1 MAVASLDWRGC
12 IQKLNI
18 YKGLSMHQGWL
29 LIGLSLT
36 YLGLLFLIAFVAD
49 KHKRR
54 RLKGQPLLYSLS
66 LAVYCTSW
74 TFFGTVG
81 QASESPWSPVP
92 IYLGPMLVFLFGW
105 RLLARLIL
113 VAKREHITS
122 IADFIAARY
131 GKSQRLAMV
140 IALIAIMGILPYLV
154 LQLKAIVTGLDLLM
168 VNSGGISPTSN
179 TSELALGVTL
189 LLALFSILFGTRHL
203 DATEHHRGMV
213 VAIAFESVVKLLAFI
228 AVGGF
233 ALWLILSKPGE
244 AHEQVTRDFF
254 AQVVAV
260 SPGNLLELA
269 IYTVLAM
276 CAVIC
281 LPRQFHVTVVEN
293 NQGQDLHWARW
304 IFPLYLF
311 VMGLFIW
318 PLALAGK
325 QWVGAD
331 MASDTYVISLPMALG
346 FDGMAMLAF
355 LGGTS
360 AATGMVIVCTIA
372 LAIMVSND
380 LVLPVLLRRFW
391 RQGRDER
398 LVRLL
403 LQVRRGAI
411 LLILLAAWGLYLWLG
426 DLTSLS
432 RIGYLSFGAVAQ
444 FAPALLL
451 GLYWRHGNRKGVY
464 LGLFLGVSLWFV
476 TLLVESGL
484 LAGSPLAELL
494 APPDWPAFRELS
506 LGAWCI
512 FLSLL
517 FNLLGYVAGSL
528 LSRPAVSERLQAAN
542 FVGKPSRDTA
552 ALYQARVSVKEL
564 EMLAARFVGSSR
576 VKRAFGRFAG
586 ERGGTLA
593 PQMQASAEL
602 IAHTERL
609 LAGVFGTSSARLV
622 LASALQGRNMQ
633 LEEIATI
640 VDEASDVFRF
650 NRGLLQ
656 GAIEHIGQGI
666 SVVDRELRLVA
677 WNRRYIEL
685 FHYPPGLIQAGR
697 PIEEIIRYN
706 AQQGLC
712 GPGDIEEHVARRVAF
727 MKRGSAHIS
736 ARERPD
742 GRVIEM
748 QGNPMPAGGFVMTFT
763 DITPFRDA
771 ERVLREANEHLE
783 ARVAERTREL
793 SELNRQLLLV
803 NQQVERANQSKS
815 RFLAAVSHDLTQP
828 LNAAK
833 LFTSSLLEMLPD
845 AGEQAR
851 IARHIDDALGATE
864 DLITDLLD
872 ISRLEAGKFKA
883 RKLDFALRDLLDNL
897 KAEFG
902 VLAQA
907 GGIHFS
913 VVESKHAVH
922 SDVRLLRRVLQNFL
936 TNAFR
941 YNPGGRVLLGCR
953 RMGKKIRIEVW
964 DNGPGIPQD
973 KQEAIF
979 DEFSR
984 LDHSRTAKEQGLGL
998 GLAIARGISQVLGHQ
1013 LTLQSWPGKGSVF
1026 AVTLN
1031 LATRPVVPQQL
1042 MVPVVRDSQLEGVA
1056 VLCIDNERDILTAMS
1071 TLLGRWGCEVRCAVD
1086 LAEAEALVADG
1097 FVPRLVLSDYHLDD
1111 GKTGLEALAALQQ
1124 VCGDELGGIII
1135 SADRKSELQVQIRER
1150 GYGYISKP
1158 VKPLKLRALMN
1169 SLLLR

>member
-1 MAVASLDWRGC
+1 
-12 IQKLNI
+12 
-18 YKGLSMHQGWL
+18 MHQGWL
-29 LIGLSLT
+29 LIGLSLA
-36 YLGLLFLIAFVAD
+36 YLGLLFLIAYVAD
-49 KHKRR
+49 KSKRR

-168 VNSGGISPTSN
+168 ANSVSAGPTGN
-179 TSELALGVTL
+179 TAGLALGVAL
-189 LLALFSILFGTRHL
+189 LLALFSILFGTRNL

-213 VAIAFESVVKLLAFI
+213 VAIAFESVVKLLAFVT
-228 AVGGF
+228 VGGF
-233 ALWLILSKPGE
+233 ALWLILSKPSQ
-244 AHEQVTRDFF
+244 ARTLVASDFLD
-254 AQVVAV
+254 AVVAV
-260 SPGNLLELA
+260 TPGGLLELA
-269 IYTVLAM
+269 IYTLVAM

-304 IFPLYLF
+304 LFPLYLF

-325 QWVGAD
+325 QWVGAG
-331 MASDTYVISLPMALG
+331 MASDTYVISLPMSLG

-391 RQGRDER
+391 QQGRDER

-464 LGLFLGVSLWFV
+464 LGLALGVSLWFV
-476 TLLVESGL
+476 TLLAESGL
-484 LAGSPLAELL
+484 LAGSPLESLL
-494 APPDWPAFRELS
+494 APPDWPAFRDLS

-517 FNLLGYVAGSL
+517 LNLLGYVAGSL
-528 LSRPAVSERLQAAN
+528 LSRAAVSERLQAAN
-542 FVGKPSRDTA
+542 FVGKPSRDTT

-656 GAIEHIGQGI
+656 GAIEHMGQGI
-666 SVVDRELRLVA
+666 SVVDRELKLVA

-685 FHYPPGLIQAGR
+685 FHYPPGLIQMGR
-697 PIEEIIRYN
+697 SIEEIIRYN
-706 AQQGLC
+706 AEQGLC
-712 GPGDIEEHVARRVAF
+712 GPGDIEAHVARRVAY
-727 MKRGSAHIS
+727 MLRGSPHIS

-783 ARVAERTREL
+783 ARVAERTHEL
-793 SELNRQLLLV
+793 SELNRQH
-803 NQQVERANQSKS
+803 QQVERANHSKS

-833 LFTSSLLEMLPD
+833 LFTSSLLEMLPPRD
-845 AGEQAR
+845 ETAR

-883 RKLDFALRDLLDNL
+883 KKLDFALHDVFDNL

-907 GGIHFS
+907 GGIQFS
-913 VVESKHAVH
+913 VVESKLAVY

-953 RMGKKIRIEVW
+953 RLGDKVRIEVW
-964 DNGPGIPQD
+964 DNGPGIPAD

-998 GLAIARGISQVLGHQ
+998 GLAIARGIALVLGHN
-1013 LTLQSWPGKGSVF
+1013 LTLRSWPGAGSVF
-1026 AVTLN
+1026 AITLN
-1031 LATRPVVPQQL
+1031 LATRPVATTQVAAPAL
-1042 MVPVVRDSQLEGVA
+1042 RDSQLEGVR
-1056 VLCIDNERDILTAMS
+1056 VLCIDNEGDILIAMHS
-1071 TLLGRWGCEVRCAVD
+1071 LLGRWGCEVVCAQSQAQAED
-1086 LAEAEALVADG
+1086 LIAGG
-1097 FVPRLVLSDYHLDD
+1097 FLPQLVLSDYHLDD
-1111 GKTGLEALAALQQ
+1111 GKTGLQALHMLRLAH
-1124 VCGDELGGIII
+1124 GNDIGGIII
-1135 SADRKSELQVQIRER
+1135 SADRKSELQAQIREH

-1169 SLLLR
+1169 SILRPAKLDDDHETSNSSDF

>member
-1 MAVASLDWRGC
+1 
-12 IQKLNI
+12 
-18 YKGLSMHQGWL
+18 MHQGWL
-29 LIGLSLT
+29 LIGLSLA
-36 YLGLLFLIAFVAD
+36 YLGLLFLIAYVAD
-49 KHKRR
+49 KSKRR

-140 IALIAIMGILPYLV
+140 ISLIAVMGILPYLV

-168 VNSGGISPTSN
+168 ANSVPAGPTGN
-179 TSELALGVTL
+179 TAELALGVAL
-189 LLALFSILFGTRHL
+189 LLALFSILFGTRNL

-213 VAIAFESVVKLLAFI
+213 VAIAFESVVKLLAFM

-233 ALWLILSKPGE
+233 ALWLIIARPSE
-244 AHEQVTRDFF
+244 ARTLVATDFLD
-254 AQVVAV
+254 AVVAV
-260 SPGNLLELA
+260 SPGSLLELA
-269 IYTVLAM
+269 IYTLVAM

-304 IFPLYLF
+304 LFPLYLF
-311 VMGLFIW
+311 LMGLFIW

-331 MASDTYVISLPMALG
+331 MASDTYVISLPMSLG

-391 RQGRDER
+391 QQGRDER
-398 LVRLL
+398 LMRLL

-411 LLILLAAWGLYLWLG
+411 LLILLAAWVLYLWLG

-464 LGLFLGVSLWFV
+464 LGLALGVSLWFL
-476 TLLVESGL
+476 TLLAESGL
-484 LAGSPLAELL
+484 LAGSPLEALL

-517 FNLLGYVAGSL
+517 LNLLGYVAGSL
-528 LSRPAVSERLQAAN
+528 LSRAAVSERLQAAN
-542 FVGKPSRDTA
+542 FVGKPSRDTT

-586 ERGGTLA
+586 EHGGTLA
-593 PQMQASAEL
+593 PQMQASADL

-656 GAIEHIGQGI
+656 GAIEHMGQGI
-666 SVVDRELRLVA
+666 SVVDRELKLVA

-685 FHYPPGLIQAGR
+685 FHYPHGLIQVGR
-697 PIEEIIRYN
+697 SIEEIIRYN
-706 AQQGLC
+706 AEQGLC
-712 GPGDIEEHVARRVAF
+712 GPGDIEAQVARRVAF
-727 MKRGSAHIS
+727 MKRGSPHVS

-763 DITPFRDA
+763 DITPFRAA

-783 ARVAERTREL
+783 ARVAERTHEL

-803 NQQVERANQSKS
+803 NQQVERANHSKS

-833 LFTSSLLEMLPD
+833 LFTSSLLEMLPQGGGQ
-845 AGEQAR
+845 GEEQRAEQVR

-883 RKLDFALRDLLDNL
+883 RKLDFALSDVLGNL

-907 GGIHFS
+907 GEIQFS
-913 VVESKHAVH
+913 VVESRLAVY

-953 RMGKKIRIEVW
+953 RLGDKVRIEVW
-964 DNGPGIPQD
+964 DNGPGIPLD

-984 LDHSRTAKEQGLGL
+984 LDHSRTAREQGLGL

-1013 LTLQSWPGKGSVF
+1013 LSLRSWPGAGSVF
-1026 AVTLN
+1026 AITLN
-1031 LATRPVVPQQL
+1031 LATRPVMPS
-1042 MVPVVRDSQLEGVA
+1042 PVAAPAVRDSQLEGVRI
-1056 VLCIDNERDILTAMS
+1056 LCIDNEEEILIAMAS
-1071 TLLGRWGCEVRCAVD
+1071 LLGRWGCEVRCAQS
-1086 LAEAEALVADG
+1086 LEQAEEIIGVG
-1097 FVPRLVLSDYHLDD
+1097 FLPRLVLSDYHLDD
-1111 GKTGLEALAALQQ
+1111 GKTGLQALHMIRLAH
-1124 VCGDELGGIII
+1124 GNGIGGIII
-1135 SADRKSELQVQIRER
+1135 SADRKSDLQTQIREHGF
-1150 GYGYISKP
+1150 GYVSKP

-1169 SLLLR
+1169 SLLLPIE

>member
-1 MAVASLDWRGC
+1 
-12 IQKLNI
+12 
-18 YKGLSMHQGWL
+18 MHQGWL

-49 KHKRR
+49 KHKRH

-244 AHEQVTRDFF
+244 PHEQVTRDFF

-325 QWVGAD
+325 QWVGVD

-464 LGLFLGVSLWFV
+464 LGLSLGVSLWFV

-712 GPGDIEEHVARRVAF
+712 GPGDIEDHVARRVAF

-883 RKLDFALRDLLDNL
+883 KKLDFALRDLLDNL

-953 RMGKKIRIEVW
+953 RMGEKIRIEVW

-1031 LATRPVVPQQL
+1031 LATRPVTAHQL
-1042 MVPVVRDSQLEGVA
+1042 AAPVVRDSQLEGVA

-1111 GKTGLEALAALQQ
+1111 GKTGLEALAALQR

-1135 SADRKSELQVQIRER
+1135 SADRKSELQAQIRER

>member
-1 MAVASLDWRGC
+1 
-12 IQKLNI
+12 
-18 YKGLSMHQGWL
+18 MHQGWL
-29 LIGLSLT
+29 LIGLSLS
-36 YLGLLFLIAFVAD
+36 YLGLLFLIAYVAD
-49 KHKRR
+49 KNKRR

-168 VNSGGISPTSN
+168 ANSVPAGPTGN
-179 TSELALGVTL
+179 TAGLALGVAL

-213 VAIAFESVVKLLAFI
+213 VAIAFESVVKLLAFM

-233 ALWLILSKPGE
+233 ALWLILSKPSQ
-244 AHEQVTRDFF
+244 ARTLVASDFLD
-254 AQVVAV
+254 AVVAV
-260 SPGNLLELA
+260 TPGSLLELA
-269 IYTVLAM
+269 IYTLVAM

-304 IFPLYLF
+304 LFPLYLF

-325 QWVGAD
+325 QWVGAG
-331 MASDTYVISLPMALG
+331 MASDTYVISLPMSLG
-346 FDGMAMLAF
+346 FDGMALLAF

-391 RQGRDER
+391 QQGRDER

-464 LGLFLGVSLWFV
+464 LGLALGVSLWFA
-476 TLLVESGL
+476 TLLAESGL
-484 LAGSPLAELL
+484 LAGSPLAALL
-494 APPDWPAFRELS
+494 APPDWPAFRDLS

-517 FNLLGYVAGSL
+517 LNLIGYVAGSL
-528 LSRPAVSERLQAAN
+528 LSQAAVSERLQAAN
-542 FVGKPSRDTA
+542 FVGKPSRDTT

-602 IAHTERL
+602 IANTERL

-656 GAIEHIGQGI
+656 GAIEHMGQGI
-666 SVVDRELRLVA
+666 SVVDRELKLVA

-685 FHYPPGLIQAGR
+685 FHYPPGLIQVGR

-706 AQQGLC
+706 AEQGLC
-712 GPGDIEEHVARRVAF
+712 GPGDVEAHVARRVAF
-727 MKRGSAHIS
+727 MQRGSQHIS

-783 ARVAERTREL
+783 ARVAERTHEL

-803 NQQVERANQSKS
+803 NQQVERANHSKS

-833 LFTSSLLEMLPD
+833 LFTSSLLEMLPPAD
-845 AGEQAR
+845 EPAR

-883 RKLDFALRDLLDNL
+883 KKLDFALRDVFDNL

-907 GGIHFS
+907 GGIQFS
-913 VVESKHAVH
+913 VVESGVAVY

-953 RMGKKIRIEVW
+953 RLGDKVRIEVW
-964 DNGPGIPQD
+964 DNGPGIPAD

-984 LDHSRTAKEQGLGL
+984 LDHSRTAREQGLGL
-998 GLAIARGISQVLGHQ
+998 GLAIARGIALVLGHN
-1013 LTLQSWPGKGSVF
+1013 LTLRSWPGAGSVF
-1026 AVTLN
+1026 AITLN
-1031 LATRPVVPQQL
+1031 LATRPVATTQVAAPTQ
-1042 MVPVVRDSQLEGVA
+1042 RDSQLEGIR
-1056 VLCIDNERDILTAMS
+1056 VLCIDNESDILIAMHS
-1071 TLLGRWGCEVRCAVD
+1071 LLGRWGCEVVCAQSLAQAED
-1086 LAEAEALVADG
+1086 LIAGG
-1097 FVPRLVLSDYHLDD
+1097 FLPQLVLSDYHLDD
-1111 GKTGLEALAALQQ
+1111 GKTGLQALHMLRLAH
-1124 VCGDELGGIII
+1124 GNDIGGIII
-1135 SADRKSELQVQIRER
+1135 SADRKSELQAQIREH

-1169 SLLLR
+1169 SILRPAKLDDDHETGNSSEF

>member
-1 MAVASLDWRGC
+1 
-12 IQKLNI
+12 
-18 YKGLSMHQGWL
+18 MHQGWL
-29 LIGLSLT
+29 LIGLSLA
-36 YLGLLFLIAFVAD
+36 YLGLLFLIAYVAD
-49 KHKRR
+49 KSKRR

-140 IALIAIMGILPYLV
+140 ISLIAVMGILPYLV

-168 VNSGGISPTSN
+168 ANSVPAGPTGN
-179 TSELALGVTL
+179 TAELALGVAL
-189 LLALFSILFGTRHL
+189 LLALFSILFGTRNL

-213 VAIAFESVVKLLAFI
+213 VAIAFESVVKLLAFM

-233 ALWLILSKPGE
+233 ALWLIIARPSE
-244 AHEQVTRDFF
+244 ARTLVATDFLD
-254 AQVVAV
+254 AVVAV
-260 SPGNLLELA
+260 TPGSLLELA
-269 IYTVLAM
+269 IYTLVAM

-304 IFPLYLF
+304 LFPLYLF
-311 VMGLFIW
+311 LMGLFIW

-331 MASDTYVISLPMALG
+331 MASDTYVISLPMSLG

-391 RQGRDER
+391 QQGRDER
-398 LVRLL
+398 LMRLL

-411 LLILLAAWGLYLWLG
+411 LLILLAAWVLYLWLG

-464 LGLFLGVSLWFV
+464 LGLALGVSLWFL
-476 TLLVESGL
+476 TLLAESGL
-484 LAGSPLAELL
+484 LAGSPLEALL
-494 APPDWPAFRELS
+494 EPPDWPAFRELS

-517 FNLLGYVAGSL
+517 LNLLGYVAGSL
-528 LSRPAVSERLQAAN
+528 LSRAAVSERLQAAN
-542 FVGKPSRDTA
+542 FVGKPSRDTT

-586 ERGGTLA
+586 EHGGTLA
-593 PQMQASAEL
+593 PQMQASADL

-656 GAIEHIGQGI
+656 GAIEHMGQGI
-666 SVVDRELRLVA
+666 SVVDRELKLVA

-685 FHYPPGLIQAGR
+685 FHYPHGLIQVGR
-697 PIEEIIRYN
+697 SIEEIIRYN
-706 AQQGLC
+706 AEQGLC
-712 GPGDIEEHVARRVAF
+712 GLGDIEAQVARRVAF
-727 MKRGSAHIS
+727 MKRGSPHVS

-763 DITPFRDA
+763 DITPFRAA

-783 ARVAERTREL
+783 ARVAERTHEL

-803 NQQVERANQSKS
+803 NQQVERANHSKS

-833 LFTSSLLEMLPD
+833 LFTSSLLEMLPQGGGQ
-845 AGEQAR
+845 GEEQRAEQVR

-883 RKLDFALRDLLDNL
+883 RKLDFALSDVLGNL

-902 VLAQA
+902 VLALA
-907 GGIHFS
+907 GEIQFS
-913 VVESKHAVH
+913 VVESRLAVY

-953 RMGKKIRIEVW
+953 RLGDKVRIEVW
-964 DNGPGIPQD
+964 DNGPGIPLD

-984 LDHSRTAKEQGLGL
+984 LDHSRTAREQGLGL

-1013 LTLQSWPGKGSVF
+1013 LSLRSWPGAGSVF
-1026 AVTLN
+1026 AITLN
-1031 LATRPVVPQQL
+1031 LATRPVMPSQVTAPA
-1042 MVPVVRDSQLEGVA
+1042 VRDSQLEGVRI
-1056 VLCIDNERDILTAMS
+1056 LCIDNEEEILIAMAS
-1071 TLLGRWGCEVRCAVD
+1071 LLGRWGCEVRCAQS
-1086 LAEAEALVADG
+1086 LEQAEEIIGTG
-1097 FVPRLVLSDYHLDD
+1097 FLPRLVLSDYHLDD
-1111 GKTGLEALAALQQ
+1111 GKTGLQALHMIRLAH
-1124 VCGDELGGIII
+1124 GNGIGGIII
-1135 SADRKSELQVQIRER
+1135 SADRKSELQTQIREHGF
-1150 GYGYISKP
+1150 GYVSKP

-1169 SLLLR
+1169 SLLLPIE

>member
-1 MAVASLDWRGC
+1 
-12 IQKLNI
+12 
-18 YKGLSMHQGWL
+18 MHQGWL

-49 KHKRR
+49 KHKRH

-464 LGLFLGVSLWFV
+464 LGLSLGVSLWFV

-712 GPGDIEEHVARRVAF
+712 GPGDIEDHVARRVAF

-883 RKLDFALRDLLDNL
+883 KKLDFALRDLLDNL

-953 RMGKKIRIEVW
+953 RMGDKIRIEVW

-1013 LTLQSWPGKGSVF
+1013 LTLQSRPGKGSVF

-1031 LATRPVVPQQL
+1031 LATRPVTAHQL
-1042 MVPVVRDSQLEGVA
+1042 AAPVVRDSQLESVA

-1097 FVPRLVLSDYHLDD
+1097 FVPRLVLSDYHLDE
-1111 GKTGLEALAALQQ
+1111 GKTGLEALAALHR

-1135 SADRKSELQVQIRER
+1135 SADRKSELQAQIRER

>member
-1 MAVASLDWRGC
+1 
-12 IQKLNI
+12 
-18 YKGLSMHQGWL
+18 MHQGWL
-29 LIGLSLT
+29 LIGLSLA
-36 YLGLLFLIAFVAD
+36 YLGLLFLIAYVAD
-49 KHKRR
+49 KSKRR

-140 IALIAIMGILPYLV
+140 ISLIAVMGILPYLV

-168 VNSGGISPTSN
+168 ANSVPAGPTGN
-179 TSELALGVTL
+179 TAELALGVAL
-189 LLALFSILFGTRHL
+189 LLALFSILFGTRNL

-213 VAIAFESVVKLLAFI
+213 VAIAFESVVKLLAFM

-233 ALWLILSKPGE
+233 ALWLIIARPSE
-244 AHEQVTRDFF
+244 ARTLVATDFLD
-254 AQVVAV
+254 AVVAV
-260 SPGNLLELA
+260 SPGSLLELA
-269 IYTVLAM
+269 IYTLVAM

-304 IFPLYLF
+304 LFPLYLF
-311 VMGLFIW
+311 LMGLFIW

-331 MASDTYVISLPMALG
+331 MASDTYVISLPMSLG

-391 RQGRDER
+391 QQGRDER
-398 LVRLL
+398 LMRLL

-411 LLILLAAWGLYLWLG
+411 LLILLAAWVLYLWLG

-464 LGLFLGVSLWFV
+464 LGLALGVSLWFL
-476 TLLVESGL
+476 TLLAESGL
-484 LAGSPLAELL
+484 LAGSPLEALL

-517 FNLLGYVAGSL
+517 LNLLGYVAGSL
-528 LSRPAVSERLQAAN
+528 LSRAAVSERLQAAN
-542 FVGKPSRDTA
+542 FVGKPSRDTT

-593 PQMQASAEL
+593 PQMQASADL

-656 GAIEHIGQGI
+656 GAIEHMGQGI

-685 FHYPPGLIQAGR
+685 FHYPHGLIQVGR
-697 PIEEIIRYN
+697 SIEEIIRYN
-706 AQQGLC
+706 AEQGLC
-712 GPGDIEEHVARRVAF
+712 GPGDIEAQVARRVAF
-727 MKRGSAHIS
+727 MKRGSPHVS

-763 DITPFRDA
+763 DITPFRAA

-783 ARVAERTREL
+783 ARVAERTHEL

-803 NQQVERANQSKS
+803 NQQVERANHSKS

-833 LFTSSLLEMLPD
+833 LFTSSLLEMLPQGGGQ
-845 AGEQAR
+845 GEEQRAEQVR

-883 RKLDFALRDLLDNL
+883 RKLDFALSDVLGNL

-907 GGIHFS
+907 GEIQFS
-913 VVESKHAVH
+913 VVESRLAVY

-953 RMGKKIRIEVW
+953 RLGDKVRIEVW
-964 DNGPGIPQD
+964 DNGPGIPLD

-984 LDHSRTAKEQGLGL
+984 LDHSRTAREQGLGL

-1013 LTLQSWPGKGSVF
+1013 LSLRSWPGAGSVF
-1026 AVTLN
+1026 AITLN
-1031 LATRPVVPQQL
+1031 LATRPVMPSQVAA
-1042 MVPVVRDSQLEGVA
+1042 PVVRDSQLEGIR
-1056 VLCIDNERDILTAMS
+1056 VLCIDNEEEILIAMAS
-1071 TLLGRWGCEVRCAVD
+1071 LLGRWGCEVRCAQNQ
-1086 LAEAEALVADG
+1086 EQALSLIGDG
-1097 FVPRLVLSDYHLDD
+1097 FLPQLVLSDYHLDD
-1111 GKTGLEALAALQQ
+1111 GKTGLQALHMIRLAH
-1124 VCGDELGGIII
+1124 GNGIGGIII
-1135 SADRKSELQVQIRER
+1135 SADRKSELQTQIREHGF
-1150 GYGYISKP
+1150 GYVSKP

-1169 SLLLR
+1169 SLLLPIQ

>member
-1 MAVASLDWRGC
+1 
-12 IQKLNI
+12 
-18 YKGLSMHQGWL
+18 MHQGWL
-29 LIGLSLT
+29 LIGLSLS
-36 YLGLLFLIAFVAD
+36 YLGLLFLIAYVAD
-49 KHKRR
+49 KNKRR

-168 VNSGGISPTSN
+168 ANSVPAGPTGN
-179 TSELALGVTL
+179 TAGLALGVAL

-213 VAIAFESVVKLLAFI
+213 VAIAFESVVKLLAFM

-233 ALWLILSKPGE
+233 ALWLILSKPSQ
-244 AHEQVTRDFF
+244 ARTLVASDFLD
-254 AQVVAV
+254 AVVAV
-260 SPGNLLELA
+260 TPGSLLELA
-269 IYTVLAM
+269 IYTLVAM

-304 IFPLYLF
+304 LFPLYLF

-325 QWVGAD
+325 QWVGAG
-331 MASDTYVISLPMALG
+331 MASDTYVISLPMSLG
-346 FDGMAMLAF
+346 FDGMALLAF

-391 RQGRDER
+391 QQGRDER

-464 LGLFLGVSLWFV
+464 LGLALGVSLWFA
-476 TLLVESGL
+476 TLLAESGL
-484 LAGSPLAELL
+484 LAGSPLAALL
-494 APPDWPAFRELS
+494 APPDWPAFRDLS

-517 FNLLGYVAGSL
+517 LNLIGYVAGSL
-528 LSRPAVSERLQAAN
+528 LSQAAVSERLQAAN
-542 FVGKPSRDTA
+542 FVGKPSRDTT

-656 GAIEHIGQGI
+656 GAIEHMGQGI
-666 SVVDRELRLVA
+666 SVVDRELKLVA

-685 FHYPPGLIQAGR
+685 FHYPPGLIQVGR

-706 AQQGLC
+706 AEQGLC
-712 GPGDIEEHVARRVAF
+712 GPGDVEAHVVRRVAF
-727 MKRGSAHIS
+727 MQRGSQHIS

-783 ARVAERTREL
+783 ARVAERTHEL

-803 NQQVERANQSKS
+803 NQQVERANHSKS

-833 LFTSSLLEMLPD
+833 LFTSSLLEMLPP
-845 AGEQAR
+845 ANEPAR
-851 IARHIDDALGATE
+851 IARHIDDALGVTE

-883 RKLDFALRDLLDNL
+883 KKLDFALRDVFDNL

-907 GGIHFS
+907 GGIQFS
-913 VVESKHAVH
+913 VVESGVAVY

-953 RMGKKIRIEVW
+953 RLGDKVRIEVW
-964 DNGPGIPQD
+964 DNGPGIPAD

-984 LDHSRTAKEQGLGL
+984 LDHSRTAREQGLGL
-998 GLAIARGISQVLGHQ
+998 GLAIARGIALVLGHN
-1013 LTLQSWPGKGSVF
+1013 LTLHSWPGAGSVF
-1026 AVTLN
+1026 AITLN
-1031 LATRPVVPQQL
+1031 LATRPVATTQVAAPTQ
-1042 MVPVVRDSQLEGVA
+1042 RDSQLEGIR
-1056 VLCIDNERDILTAMS
+1056 VLCIDNESDILIAMHS
-1071 TLLGRWGCEVRCAVD
+1071 LLGRWGCEVVCAQSLAQAED
-1086 LAEAEALVADG
+1086 LIAGG
-1097 FVPRLVLSDYHLDD
+1097 FLPQLVLSDYHLDD
-1111 GKTGLEALAALQQ
+1111 GKTGLQALHMLRLAH
-1124 VCGDELGGIII
+1124 GNDIGGIII
-1135 SADRKSELQVQIRER
+1135 SADRKSELQAQIREH

-1169 SLLLR
+1169 SILRPAKLDDDHETGNSSEF

>member
-1 MAVASLDWRGC
+1 
-12 IQKLNI
+12 
-18 YKGLSMHQGWL
+18 MHQGWL
-29 LIGLSLT
+29 LIGLSLS
-36 YLGLLFLIAFVAD
+36 YLGLLFLIAYVAD
-49 KHKRR
+49 KNKRR
-54 RLKGQPLLYSLS
+54 RLQGQPLLYSLS

-168 VNSGGISPTSN
+168 ANPVPAGPTGN
-179 TSELALGVTL
+179 TAGLALGVAL

-213 VAIAFESVVKLLAFI
+213 VAIAFESVVKLLAFM
-228 AVGGF
+228 AVGSF
-233 ALWLILSKPGE
+233 ALWLILSKPSQ
-244 AHEQVTRDFF
+244 ARTLVASDFLD
-254 AQVVAV
+254 AVVAV
-260 SPGNLLELA
+260 TPGSLLELA
-269 IYTVLAM
+269 IYTLVAM

-304 IFPLYLF
+304 LFPLYLF
-311 VMGLFIW
+311 MMGLFIW

-325 QWVGAD
+325 QWVGAG
-331 MASDTYVISLPMALG
+331 MASDTYVISLPMSLG
-346 FDGMAMLAF
+346 FDGMALLAF

-391 RQGRDER
+391 QQGRDER

-464 LGLFLGVSLWFV
+464 LGLALGVSLWFA
-476 TLLVESGL
+476 TLLAESGL
-484 LAGSPLAELL
+484 LAGSPLATLL
-494 APPDWPAFRELS
+494 APPDWPAVRDLS

-517 FNLLGYVAGSL
+517 LNLAGYVAGSL

-542 FVGKPSRDTA
+542 FVGKPSRDTT

-656 GAIEHIGQGI
+656 GAIEHMGQGI
-666 SVVDRELRLVA
+666 SVVDRELKLVA

-685 FHYPPGLIQAGR
+685 FHYPPGLIQVGR

-712 GPGDIEEHVARRVAF
+712 GPGDVEAQVARRVAF
-727 MKRGSAHIS
+727 MQRGSQHIS

-783 ARVAERTREL
+783 ARVAERTHEL

-803 NQQVERANQSKS
+803 NQQVERANHSKS

-833 LFTSSLLEMLPD
+833 LFTSSLLEMLPPAD
-845 AGEQAR
+845 EPAR

-883 RKLDFALRDLLDNL
+883 KKLDFALRDVFDNL

-907 GGIHFS
+907 GEIQFS
-913 VVESKHAVH
+913 VVESSLAVY

-953 RMGKKIRIEVW
+953 RLGDKVRIEVW
-964 DNGPGIPQD
+964 DNGPGIPAD

-984 LDHSRTAKEQGLGL
+984 LDHSRTAREQGLGL
-998 GLAIARGISQVLGHQ
+998 GLAIARGIALVLGHN
-1013 LTLQSWPGKGSVF
+1013 LTLRSWPGAGSVF

-1031 LATRPVVPQQL
+1031 LATRPVATTQVAAPAQ
-1042 MVPVVRDSQLEGVA
+1042 RDSQLEGIR
-1056 VLCIDNERDILTAMS
+1056 VLCIDNESDILIAMQS
-1071 TLLGRWGCEVRCAVD
+1071 LLGRWGCEVVCAQSQAQAED
-1086 LAEAEALVADG
+1086 LIAGG
-1097 FVPRLVLSDYHLDD
+1097 FLPQLVLSDYHLDD
-1111 GKTGLEALAALQQ
+1111 GKTGLQALHMLRLAH
-1124 VCGDELGGIII
+1124 GNDIGGIII
-1135 SADRKSELQVQIRER
+1135 SADRKSELQAQIREH

-1169 SLLLR
+1169 SILRPAKLDGDHESGNSSDF

>member
-1 MAVASLDWRGC
+1 
-12 IQKLNI
+12 
-18 YKGLSMHQGWL
+18 MHQGWL
-29 LIGLSLT
+29 LIGLSLA
-36 YLGLLFLIAFVAD
+36 YLGLLFLIAYVAD
-49 KHKRR
+49 KSKRR

-131 GKSQRLAMV
+131 GKSQRLAM
-140 IALIAIMGILPYLV
+140 LISLVAIIGVLPYLV

-168 VNSGGISPTSN
+168 ANSVPAGPTGN
-179 TSELALGVTL
+179 TAELALGVTL

-213 VAIAFESVVKLLAFI
+213 VAIAFESVVKLLAFM

-233 ALWLILSKPGE
+233 ALWLILSKPSQ
-244 AHEQVTRDFF
+244 ARTLVASDFLD
-254 AQVVAV
+254 AVVAV
-260 SPGNLLELA
+260 TPGSLLELA
-269 IYTVLAM
+269 IYTLVAM

-304 IFPLYLF
+304 LFPLYLF
-311 VMGLFIW
+311 LMGLFIW

-325 QWVGAD
+325 QWVGAG
-331 MASDTYVISLPMALG
+331 MASDTYVISLPMSLG

-360 AATGMVIVCTIA
+360 AATGMVIVSTIA

-380 LVLPVLLRRFW
+380 LVLPILLRRFW
-391 RQGRDER
+391 QQGRDER

-464 LGLFLGVSLWFV
+464 LGLALGVSLWFV
-476 TLLVESGL
+476 TLLAESGL
-484 LAGSPLAELL
+484 LAGSPLEALL
-494 APPDWPAFRELS
+494 APPDWPAFRDLS

-517 FNLLGYVAGSL
+517 LNLLGYVAGSL
-528 LSRPAVSERLQAAN
+528 LSRAAVSERLQAAN

-656 GAIEHIGQGI
+656 GAIEHMGQGI
-666 SVVDRELRLVA
+666 SVVDRELKLVA

-685 FHYPPGLIQAGR
+685 FHYPPGLIQMGR
-697 PIEEIIRYN
+697 SIEEIIRYN
-706 AQQGLC
+706 AEQGLC
-712 GPGDIEEHVARRVAF
+712 GPGDIEAQVARRVAF
-727 MKRGSAHIS
+727 MQRGSPHIS

-783 ARVAERTREL
+783 ARVAERTHEL

-803 NQQVERANQSKS
+803 NQQVERANHSKS

-833 LFTSSLLEMLPD
+833 LFTSSLLEMLPPRD
-845 AGEQAR
+845 ETAR

-883 RKLDFALRDLLDNL
+883 KKLDFALHDVFDNL

-907 GGIHFS
+907 GGIQFS
-913 VVESKHAVH
+913 VVESKLAVY

-953 RMGKKIRIEVW
+953 RLGDKVRIEVW
-964 DNGPGIPQD
+964 DNGPGIPAD

-998 GLAIARGISQVLGHQ
+998 GLAIARGIALVLGHN
-1013 LTLQSWPGKGSVF
+1013 LTLRSWPGAGSVF
-1026 AVTLN
+1026 AITLN
-1031 LATRPVVPQQL
+1031 LATRPVATTQVAAPAL
-1042 MVPVVRDSQLEGVA
+1042 RDSQLEGVR
-1056 VLCIDNERDILTAMS
+1056 VLCIDNESDILIAMHS
-1071 TLLGRWGCEVRCAVD
+1071 LLGRWGCEVVCAQSQAQAED
-1086 LAEAEALVADG
+1086 LIAGG
-1097 FVPRLVLSDYHLDD
+1097 FLPQLVLSDYHLDD
-1111 GKTGLEALAALQQ
+1111 GKTGLQALHMLRLAH
-1124 VCGDELGGIII
+1124 GNDIGGIII
-1135 SADRKSELQVQIRER
+1135 SADRKSELQAQIREH

-1169 SLLLR
+1169 SILRPAKLDDDHETSNSSDF

>member
-1 MAVASLDWRGC
+1 
-12 IQKLNI
+12 
-18 YKGLSMHQGWL
+18 MHQGWL
-29 LIGLSLT
+29 LIGLSLS

-49 KHKRR
+49 KHKRHR
-54 RLKGQPLLYSLS
+54 MKGQPLLYSLS

-131 GKSQRLAMV
+131 GKSQRLAML

-168 VNSGGISPTSN
+168 VNSAGTGHASAISGN
-179 TSELALGVTL
+179 TAELALGVAM

-228 AVGGF
+228 SVGGF
-233 ALWLILSKPGE
+233 ALWLILSKPSPARSEVAGHFFD
-244 AHEQVTRDFF
+244 AVMAVT
-254 AQVVAV
+254 
-260 SPGNLLELA
+260 PGSLLELA

-346 FDGMAMLAF
+346 FDGVAMLAF

-391 RQGRDER
+391 QQGRDER

-411 LLILLAAWGLYLWLG
+411 LLILLAAWLLYLWLG

-464 LGLFLGVSLWFV
+464 LGLILGVSLWFI
-476 TLLVESGL
+476 TLLAESGL
-484 LAGSPLAELL
+484 LAGSPLEALL
-494 APPDWPAFRELS
+494 APPDWPAFRDLS

-528 LSRPAVSERLQAAN
+528 LSHPAVSERLQAAN
-542 FVGKPSRDTA
+542 FVGKPSRDTT

-586 ERGGTLA
+586 EHGGTLA

-666 SVVDRELRLVA
+666 SVVDRELKLVA

-706 AQQGLC
+706 ALQGLC

-833 LFTSSLLEMLPD
+833 LFTSSLLEMLP
-845 AGEQAR
+845 AEEEPAR

-864 DLITDLLD
+864 DLISDLLD

-883 RKLDFALRDLLDNL
+883 KKLDFALHELFDNL

-907 GGIHFS
+907 GGIHFL
-913 VVESKHAVH
+913 VVESKLAVH

-953 RMGKKIRIEVW
+953 RLGSKIRIEVW

-984 LDHSRTAKEQGLGL
+984 LDHSRTAREQGLGL
-998 GLAIARGISQVLGHQ
+998 GLAIARGISLVLGHQ

-1031 LATRPVVPQQL
+1031 LATRPVTAHQL
-1042 MVPVVRDSQLEGVA
+1042 AAPVVRDSQLEGVA

-1097 FVPRLVLSDYHLDD
+1097 FLPRLVLSDYHLDD
-1111 GKTGLEALAALQQ
+1111 GKTGLEAIAALQQ
-1124 VCGDELGGIII
+1124 ACGDEPGGIII
-1135 SADRKSELQVQIRER
+1135 SADRKSELQAQIRDR

-1169 SLLLR
+1169 SLLLPVQ

>member
-1 MAVASLDWRGC
+1 
-12 IQKLNI
+12 
-18 YKGLSMHQGWL
+18 MHQGWL
-29 LIGLSLT
+29 LIGLSLA
-36 YLGLLFLIAFVAD
+36 YLGLLFLIAYVAD
-49 KHKRR
+49 KNKRR

-140 IALIAIMGILPYLV
+140 ITLIAIMGILPYLV

-168 VNSGGISPTSN
+168 ANSVSAGPTGN
-179 TSELALGVTL
+179 TAGLALGVAL
-189 LLALFSILFGTRHL
+189 LLALFSILFGTRNL

-213 VAIAFESVVKLLAFI
+213 VAIAFESVVKLLAFVT
-228 AVGGF
+228 VGGF
-233 ALWLILSKPGE
+233 ALWLILSQPSQ
-244 AHEQVTRDFF
+244 ARTLVASDFLD
-254 AQVVAV
+254 AVVAV
-260 SPGNLLELA
+260 TPGGLLELA
-269 IYTVLAM
+269 IYTLVAM

-304 IFPLYLF
+304 LFPLYLF

-325 QWVGAD
+325 QWVGAG
-331 MASDTYVISLPMALG
+331 MASDTYVISLPMSLG

-391 RQGRDER
+391 QQGRDER

-464 LGLFLGVSLWFV
+464 LGLALGVSLWFA
-476 TLLVESGL
+476 TLLAESGL
-484 LAGSPLAELL
+484 LAGSPLEALL
-494 APPDWPAFRELS
+494 APPDWPAVRDLS

-517 FNLLGYVAGSL
+517 LNLLGYVAGSL
-528 LSRPAVSERLQAAN
+528 LSRAAVSERLQAAN
-542 FVGKPSRDTA
+542 FVGKPSRDTT

-656 GAIEHIGQGI
+656 GAIEHMGQGI
-666 SVVDRELRLVA
+666 SVVDRELKLVA

-685 FHYPPGLIQAGR
+685 FHYPPGLIQMGR
-697 PIEEIIRYN
+697 SIEEIIRYN
-706 AQQGLC
+706 AEQGLC
-712 GPGDIEEHVARRVAF
+712 GPGDIEAHVARRVAF
-727 MKRGSAHIS
+727 MLRGSPHIS

-783 ARVAERTREL
+783 ARVAERTHEL

-803 NQQVERANQSKS
+803 NQQVERANHSKS

-833 LFTSSLLEMLPD
+833 LFTSSLLEMLPPRD
-845 AGEQAR
+845 ETAR

-883 RKLDFALRDLLDNL
+883 KKLDFALHDVFDNL

-907 GGIHFS
+907 GGIQFS
-913 VVESKHAVH
+913 VVESKLAVY

-953 RMGKKIRIEVW
+953 RLGDKVRIEVW
-964 DNGPGIPQD
+964 DNGPGIPAD

-998 GLAIARGISQVLGHQ
+998 GLAIARGIALVLGHN
-1013 LTLQSWPGKGSVF
+1013 LTLRSWPGAGSVF
-1026 AVTLN
+1026 AITLN
-1031 LATRPVVPQQL
+1031 LATRPVATTQVAAPAL
-1042 MVPVVRDSQLEGVA
+1042 RDSQLEGVR
-1056 VLCIDNERDILTAMS
+1056 VLCIDNESDILIAMHS
-1071 TLLGRWGCEVRCAVD
+1071 LLGRWGCEVVCAQSQAQAED
-1086 LAEAEALVADG
+1086 LIAGG
-1097 FVPRLVLSDYHLDD
+1097 FLPQLVLSDYHLDD
-1111 GKTGLEALAALQQ
+1111 GKTGLQALHMLRLAH
-1124 VCGDELGGIII
+1124 GNDIGGIII
-1135 SADRKSELQVQIRER
+1135 SADRKSELQAQIREH

-1169 SLLLR
+1169 SILQPAKLDDDHETSNSSDF

>member
-1 MAVASLDWRGC
+1 
-12 IQKLNI
+12 
-18 YKGLSMHQGWL
+18 MHQGWL

-49 KHKRR
+49 KHKRH

-105 RLLARLIL
+105 RLLVRLIL

-464 LGLFLGVSLWFV
+464 LGLSLGVSLWFI

-633 LEEIATI
+633 LEEIAAI

-712 GPGDIEEHVARRVAF
+712 GPGDIEDHVARRVAF

-883 RKLDFALRDLLDNL
+883 KKLDFALRDLLDNL

-953 RMGKKIRIEVW
+953 RTGEKIRIEVW

-1031 LATRPVVPQQL
+1031 LATRPVTAHQL
-1042 MVPVVRDSQLEGVA
+1042 AAPVVRDSQLEGVT

-1086 LAEAEALVADG
+1086 LAEAEVLVADG

-1111 GKTGLEALAALQQ
+1111 GKTGLEALAALQR

-1135 SADRKSELQVQIRER
+1135 SADRKSELQAQIRER

>member
-1 MAVASLDWRGC
+1 
-12 IQKLNI
+12 
-18 YKGLSMHQGWL
+18 MHQGWL
-29 LIGLSLT
+29 LIGLSLA
-36 YLGLLFLIAFVAD
+36 YLGLLFLIAYVAD
-49 KHKRR
+49 KSKRR

-140 IALIAIMGILPYLV
+140 ISLIAVMGILPYLV

-168 VNSGGISPTSN
+168 ANSVPAGPTGN
-179 TSELALGVTL
+179 TAELALGVAL
-189 LLALFSILFGTRHL
+189 LLALFSILFGTRNL

-213 VAIAFESVVKLLAFI
+213 VAIAFESVVKLLAFM

-233 ALWLILSKPGE
+233 ALWLIIARPSE
-244 AHEQVTRDFF
+244 ARTLVAGDFLD
-254 AQVVAV
+254 AVVAV
-260 SPGNLLELA
+260 SPGSLLELA
-269 IYTVLAM
+269 IYTLVAM

-304 IFPLYLF
+304 LFPLYLF
-311 VMGLFIW
+311 LMGLFIW

-331 MASDTYVISLPMALG
+331 MASDTYVISLPMSLG

-391 RQGRDER
+391 QQGRDER
-398 LVRLL
+398 LMRLL

-411 LLILLAAWGLYLWLG
+411 LLILLAAWVLYLWLG

-464 LGLFLGVSLWFV
+464 LGLALGVSLWFV
-476 TLLVESGL
+476 TLLAESGL
-484 LAGSPLAELL
+484 LAGSPLEALL

-517 FNLLGYVAGSL
+517 LNLLGYVAGSL
-528 LSRPAVSERLQAAN
+528 LSRAAVSERLQAAN
-542 FVGKPSRDTA
+542 FVGKPSRDTT

-593 PQMQASAEL
+593 PQMQASADL

-656 GAIEHIGQGI
+656 GAIEHMGQGI
-666 SVVDRELRLVA
+666 SVVDRELKLVA

-685 FHYPPGLIQAGR
+685 FHYPHGLIQVGR
-697 PIEEIIRYN
+697 SIEEIIRYN
-706 AQQGLC
+706 AGQGLC
-712 GPGDIEEHVARRVAF
+712 GPGDIEAQVARRVAF
-727 MKRGSAHIS
+727 MKRGSPHVS

-763 DITPFRDA
+763 DITPFRAA

-783 ARVAERTREL
+783 ARVAERTHEL

-803 NQQVERANQSKS
+803 NQQVERANHSKS

-833 LFTSSLLEMLPD
+833 LFTSSLLEMLPQG
-845 AGEQAR
+845 GEQAAEQVR

-883 RKLDFALRDLLDNL
+883 KKLDFALSDVLGNL

-907 GGIHFS
+907 GEIQFS
-913 VVESKHAVH
+913 VVESRLAVY

-953 RMGKKIRIEVW
+953 RQGDKVRIEVW
-964 DNGPGIPQD
+964 DNGPGIPLD

-984 LDHSRTAKEQGLGL
+984 LDHSRTAREQGLGL

-1013 LTLQSWPGKGSVF
+1013 LSLRSWPGAGSVF
-1026 AVTLN
+1026 SITLN
-1031 LATRPVVPQQL
+1031 LATRPVTPSQL
-1042 MVPVVRDSQLEGVA
+1042 ATPVVRDSQLEGIR
-1056 VLCIDNERDILTAMS
+1056 VLCIDNEEDILIAMAS
-1071 TLLGRWGCEVRCAVD
+1071 LLGRWGCEVRCAQS
-1086 LAEAEALVADG
+1086 LEQAEEIIGAG
-1097 FVPRLVLSDYHLDD
+1097 FLPRLVLSDYHLDD
-1111 GKTGLEALAALQQ
+1111 GKTGLQALHMIRLAH
-1124 VCGDELGGIII
+1124 GNDIGGIII
-1135 SADRKSELQVQIRER
+1135 SADRKSELQTQIREHGF
-1150 GYGYISKP
+1150 GYVSKP

-1169 SLLLR
+1169 SLLLPIQ

>member
-1 MAVASLDWRGC
+1 
-12 IQKLNI
+12 
-18 YKGLSMHQGWL
+18 MHQGWL
-29 LIGLSLT
+29 LIGLSLS
-36 YLGLLFLIAFVAD
+36 YLGLLFLIAYVAD
-49 KHKRR
+49 KNKRR

-168 VNSGGISPTSN
+168 ANSVPAGPTGN
-179 TSELALGVTL
+179 TAGLALGVAL

-213 VAIAFESVVKLLAFI
+213 VAIAFESVVKLLAFM

-233 ALWLILSKPGE
+233 ALWLILSKPSQ
-244 AHEQVTRDFF
+244 ARTLVASDFLD
-254 AQVVAV
+254 AVVAV
-260 SPGNLLELA
+260 TPGSLLELA
-269 IYTVLAM
+269 IYTLVAM

-304 IFPLYLF
+304 LFPLYLF

-325 QWVGAD
+325 QWVGAG
-331 MASDTYVISLPMALG
+331 MASDTYVISLPMSLG
-346 FDGMAMLAF
+346 FDGMALLAF

-391 RQGRDER
+391 QQGRDER

-464 LGLFLGVSLWFV
+464 LGLALGVSLWFA
-476 TLLVESGL
+476 TLLAESGL
-484 LAGSPLAELL
+484 LAGSPLAALL
-494 APPDWPAFRELS
+494 APPDWPAFRDLS

-517 FNLLGYVAGSL
+517 LNLIGYVAGSL
-528 LSRPAVSERLQAAN
+528 LSQAAVSERLQAAN
-542 FVGKPSRDTA
+542 FVGKPSRDTT

-656 GAIEHIGQGI
+656 GAIEHMGQGI
-666 SVVDRELRLVA
+666 SVVDRELKLVA

-685 FHYPPGLIQAGR
+685 FHYPPGLIQVGR

-706 AQQGLC
+706 AEQGLC
-712 GPGDIEEHVARRVAF
+712 GPGDVEAHVARRVAF
-727 MKRGSAHIS
+727 MQRGSQHIS

-783 ARVAERTREL
+783 ARVAERTHEL

-803 NQQVERANQSKS
+803 NQQVERANHSKS

-833 LFTSSLLEMLPD
+833 LFTSSLLEMLPPAD
-845 AGEQAR
+845 EPAR

-883 RKLDFALRDLLDNL
+883 KKLDFALRDVFDNL

-907 GGIHFS
+907 GGIQFS
-913 VVESKHAVH
+913 VVESGVAVY

-953 RMGKKIRIEVW
+953 RLGDKVRIEVW
-964 DNGPGIPQD
+964 DNGPGIPAD

-984 LDHSRTAKEQGLGL
+984 LDHSRTAREQGLGL
-998 GLAIARGISQVLGHQ
+998 GLAIARGIALVLGHN
-1013 LTLQSWPGKGSVF
+1013 LTLRSWPGAGSVF
-1026 AVTLN
+1026 AITLN
-1031 LATRPVVPQQL
+1031 LATRPVATTQVAAPTQ
-1042 MVPVVRDSQLEGVA
+1042 RDSQLEGIR
-1056 VLCIDNERDILTAMS
+1056 VLCIDNESDILIAMHS
-1071 TLLGRWGCEVRCAVD
+1071 LLGRWGCEVVCAQS
-1086 LAEAEALVADG
+1086 LAQAEDLVAGG
-1097 FVPRLVLSDYHLDD
+1097 FLPQLVLSDYHLDD
-1111 GKTGLEALAALQQ
+1111 GKTGLQALHMLRLAH
-1124 VCGDELGGIII
+1124 GNDIGGIII
-1135 SADRKSELQVQIRER
+1135 SADRKSELQAQIREH

-1169 SLLLR
+1169 SVLRPAKLDDDHETGNSSEF

>member
-1 MAVASLDWRGC
+1 
-12 IQKLNI
+12 
-18 YKGLSMHQGWL
+18 MHQGWL
-29 LIGLSLT
+29 LIGLSLS
-36 YLGLLFLIAFVAD
+36 YLGLLFLIAYVAD
-49 KHKRR
+49 KNKRR

-168 VNSGGISPTSN
+168 ANSVPAGPTGN
-179 TSELALGVTL
+179 TAGLALGVAL

-213 VAIAFESVVKLLAFI
+213 VAIAFESVVKLLAFM

-233 ALWLILSKPGE
+233 ALWLILSKPSQ
-244 AHEQVTRDFF
+244 ARTLVASDFLD
-254 AQVVAV
+254 AVVAV
-260 SPGNLLELA
+260 TPGSLLELA
-269 IYTVLAM
+269 IYTLVAM

-304 IFPLYLF
+304 LFPLYLF

-325 QWVGAD
+325 QWVGAG
-331 MASDTYVISLPMALG
+331 MASDTYVISLPMSLG
-346 FDGMAMLAF
+346 FDGMALLAF

-391 RQGRDER
+391 QQGRDER

-464 LGLFLGVSLWFV
+464 LGLALGVSLWFA
-476 TLLVESGL
+476 TLLAESGL
-484 LAGSPLAELL
+484 LAGSPLAALL
-494 APPDWPAFRELS
+494 APPDWPAFRDLS

-517 FNLLGYVAGSL
+517 LNLIGYVAGSL
-528 LSRPAVSERLQAAN
+528 LSQAAVSERLQAAN
-542 FVGKPSRDTA
+542 FVGKPSRDTT

-656 GAIEHIGQGI
+656 GAIEHMGQGI
-666 SVVDRELRLVA
+666 SVVDRELKLVA

-685 FHYPPGLIQAGR
+685 FHYPPGLIQVGR

-706 AQQGLC
+706 AEQGLC
-712 GPGDIEEHVARRVAF
+712 GPGDVEAHVARRVAF
-727 MKRGSAHIS
+727 MQRGSQHIS

-783 ARVAERTREL
+783 ARVAERTHEL
-793 SELNRQLLLV
+793 SELNRQLRLV
-803 NQQVERANQSKS
+803 NQQVERANHSKS

-833 LFTSSLLEMLPD
+833 LFTSSLLEMLPPAD
-845 AGEQAR
+845 EPAR

-883 RKLDFALRDLLDNL
+883 KKLDFALRDVFDNL

-907 GGIHFS
+907 GGIQFS
-913 VVESKHAVH
+913 VVESGVAVY

-953 RMGKKIRIEVW
+953 RLGDKVRIEVW
-964 DNGPGIPQD
+964 DNGPGIPAD

-984 LDHSRTAKEQGLGL
+984 LDHSRTAREQGLGL
-998 GLAIARGISQVLGHQ
+998 GLAIARGIALVLGHN
-1013 LTLQSWPGKGSVF
+1013 LTLRSWPGAGSVF
-1026 AVTLN
+1026 AITLN
-1031 LATRPVVPQQL
+1031 LATRPVATTQVAAPTQ
-1042 MVPVVRDSQLEGVA
+1042 RDSQLEGIR
-1056 VLCIDNERDILTAMS
+1056 VLCIDNESDILIAMHS
-1071 TLLGRWGCEVRCAVD
+1071 LLGRWGCEVVCAQSLAQAED
-1086 LAEAEALVADG
+1086 LIAGG
-1097 FVPRLVLSDYHLDD
+1097 FLPQLVLSDYHLDD
-1111 GKTGLEALAALQQ
+1111 GKTGLQALHMLRLAH
-1124 VCGDELGGIII
+1124 GNDIGGIII
-1135 SADRKSELQVQIRER
+1135 SADRKSELQAQIREH

-1169 SLLLR
+1169 SILRPAKLDDDHETGNSSEF

>member
-1 MAVASLDWRGC
+1 
-12 IQKLNI
+12 
-18 YKGLSMHQGWL
+18 MHQGWL
-29 LIGLSLT
+29 LIGLSLA
-36 YLGLLFLIAFVAD
+36 YLGLLFLIAYVAD
-49 KHKRR
+49 KNKRR

-168 VNSGGISPTSN
+168 ANSVSAGPTGN
-179 TSELALGVTL
+179 TAGLALGVAL
-189 LLALFSILFGTRHL
+189 LLALFSILFGTRNL

-213 VAIAFESVVKLLAFI
+213 VAIAFESVVKLLAFVT
-228 AVGGF
+228 VGGF
-233 ALWLILSKPGE
+233 ALWLILSKPSQ
-244 AHEQVTRDFF
+244 ARTLVASDFLD
-254 AQVVAV
+254 AVVAV
-260 SPGNLLELA
+260 TPGGLLELA
-269 IYTVLAM
+269 IYTLVAM

-304 IFPLYLF
+304 LFPLYLF

-325 QWVGAD
+325 QWVGAG
-331 MASDTYVISLPMALG
+331 MASDTYVISLPMSLG

-391 RQGRDER
+391 QQGRDER

-411 LLILLAAWGLYLWLG
+411 LLILLAAWGLYLLLG

-464 LGLFLGVSLWFV
+464 LGLALGVSLWFA
-476 TLLVESGL
+476 TLLAESGL
-484 LAGSPLAELL
+484 LAGSPLESLL
-494 APPDWPAFRELS
+494 APPDWPAVRDLS

-517 FNLLGYVAGSL
+517 LNLLGYVAGSL
-528 LSRPAVSERLQAAN
+528 LSRAAVSERLQAAN
-542 FVGKPSRDTA
+542 FVGKPSRDTT

-656 GAIEHIGQGI
+656 GAIEHMGQGI
-666 SVVDRELRLVA
+666 SVVDRELKLVA

-685 FHYPPGLIQAGR
+685 FHYPPGLIQMGR
-697 PIEEIIRYN
+697 SIEEIIRYN
-706 AQQGLC
+706 AEQGLC
-712 GPGDIEEHVARRVAF
+712 GPGDIEAHVARRVAF
-727 MKRGSAHIS
+727 MLRGSPHIS

-783 ARVAERTREL
+783 ARVAERTHEL

-803 NQQVERANQSKS
+803 NQQVERANHSKS

-833 LFTSSLLEMLPD
+833 LFTSSLLEMLPPRD
-845 AGEQAR
+845 ETAR

-883 RKLDFALRDLLDNL
+883 KKLDFALHDVFDNL

-907 GGIHFS
+907 GGIQFS
-913 VVESKHAVH
+913 VVESKLAVY

-953 RMGKKIRIEVW
+953 RLGDKVRIEVW
-964 DNGPGIPQD
+964 DNGPGIPAD

-998 GLAIARGISQVLGHQ
+998 GLAIARGIALVLGHN
-1013 LTLQSWPGKGSVF
+1013 LTLRSWPGAGSVF
-1026 AVTLN
+1026 AITLN
-1031 LATRPVVPQQL
+1031 LATRPVATTQVAAPAL
-1042 MVPVVRDSQLEGVA
+1042 RDSQLEGVR
-1056 VLCIDNERDILTAMS
+1056 VLCIDNESDILIAMHS
-1071 TLLGRWGCEVRCAVD
+1071 LLGRWGCEVVCAQSQAQAED
-1086 LAEAEALVADG
+1086 LIAGG
-1097 FVPRLVLSDYHLDD
+1097 FLPQLVLSDYHLDD
-1111 GKTGLEALAALQQ
+1111 GKTGLQALHMLRLAH
-1124 VCGDELGGIII
+1124 GNDIGGIII
-1135 SADRKSELQVQIRER
+1135 SADRKSELQAQIREH

-1169 SLLLR
+1169 SILQPAKLDDDHETSNSSDF

>member
-1 MAVASLDWRGC
+1 MDKRL
-12 IQKLNI
+12 Q
-18 YKGLSMHQGWL
+18 MHQGWL
-29 LIGLSLT
+29 LIGLSLA
-36 YLGLLFLIAFVAD
+36 YLGLLFLIAYVAD
-49 KHKRR
+49 KNKRR

-168 VNSGGISPTSN
+168 ANSVSAGPTGN
-179 TSELALGVTL
+179 TAGLALGVAL
-189 LLALFSILFGTRHL
+189 LLALFSILFGTRNL

-213 VAIAFESVVKLLAFI
+213 VAIAFESVVKLLAFVT
-228 AVGGF
+228 VGGF
-233 ALWLILSKPGE
+233 ALWLILSKPSQ
-244 AHEQVTRDFF
+244 ARTLVASDFLD
-254 AQVVAV
+254 AVVAV
-260 SPGNLLELA
+260 TPGGLLELA
-269 IYTVLAM
+269 IYTLVAM

-304 IFPLYLF
+304 LFPLYLF

-325 QWVGAD
+325 QWVGAG
-331 MASDTYVISLPMALG
+331 MASDTYVISLPMSLG

-391 RQGRDER
+391 QQGRDER

-464 LGLFLGVSLWFV
+464 LGLALGVSLWFV
-476 TLLVESGL
+476 TLLAESGL
-484 LAGSPLAELL
+484 LAGSPLESLL
-494 APPDWPAFRELS
+494 APPDWPAFRDLS

-517 FNLLGYVAGSL
+517 LNLLGYVAGSL
-528 LSRPAVSERLQAAN
+528 LSRAAVSERLQAAN

-656 GAIEHIGQGI
+656 GAIEHMGQGI
-666 SVVDRELRLVA
+666 SVVDRELKLVA

-685 FHYPPGLIQAGR
+685 FHYPPGLIQMGR
-697 PIEEIIRYN
+697 SIEEIIRYN
-706 AQQGLC
+706 AEQGLC
-712 GPGDIEEHVARRVAF
+712 GPGDIEAHVARRVAF
-727 MKRGSAHIS
+727 MLRGSPHIS

-783 ARVAERTREL
+783 ARVAERTHEL

-803 NQQVERANQSKS
+803 NQQVERANHSKS

-833 LFTSSLLEMLPD
+833 LFTSSLLEMLPPRD
-845 AGEQAR
+845 ETAR

-883 RKLDFALRDLLDNL
+883 KKLDFALHDVFDNL

-907 GGIHFS
+907 GGIQFS
-913 VVESKHAVH
+913 VVESKLAVY

-953 RMGKKIRIEVW
+953 RLGDKVRIEVW
-964 DNGPGIPQD
+964 DNGPGIPAD

-998 GLAIARGISQVLGHQ
+998 GLAIARGIALVLGHN
-1013 LTLQSWPGKGSVF
+1013 LTLRSWPGAGSVF
-1026 AVTLN
+1026 AITLN
-1031 LATRPVVPQQL
+1031 LATRPVATTQVAAPAL
-1042 MVPVVRDSQLEGVA
+1042 RDSQLEGIR
-1056 VLCIDNERDILTAMS
+1056 VLCIDNESDILIAMHS
-1071 TLLGRWGCEVRCAVD
+1071 LLGRWGCEVVCAQSLVQAED
-1086 LAEAEALVADG
+1086 LIAGG
-1097 FVPRLVLSDYHLDD
+1097 FLPQLVLSDYHLDD
-1111 GKTGLEALAALQQ
+1111 GKTGLQALHMLRLAH
-1124 VCGDELGGIII
+1124 GNDIGGIII
-1135 SADRKSELQVQIRER
+1135 SADRKSELQAQIREH

-1169 SLLLR
+1169 SILRPAKLDDDHETSNSSDF

>member
-1 MAVASLDWRGC
+1 
-12 IQKLNI
+12 
-18 YKGLSMHQGWL
+18 MHQGWL
-29 LIGLSLT
+29 LIGLSLA
-36 YLGLLFLIAFVAD
+36 YLGLLFLIAYVAD
-49 KHKRR
+49 KSKRR

-168 VNSGGISPTSN
+168 ANSVSAGPTGN
-179 TSELALGVTL
+179 TAGLALGVAL
-189 LLALFSILFGTRHL
+189 LLALFSILFGTRNL

-213 VAIAFESVVKLLAFI
+213 VAIAFESVVKLLAFVT
-228 AVGGF
+228 VGGF
-233 ALWLILSKPGE
+233 ALWLILSKPSQ
-244 AHEQVTRDFF
+244 ARTLVASDFLD
-254 AQVVAV
+254 AVVAV
-260 SPGNLLELA
+260 TPGGLLELA
-269 IYTVLAM
+269 IYTLVAM

-304 IFPLYLF
+304 LFPLYLF

-325 QWVGAD
+325 QWVGAG
-331 MASDTYVISLPMALG
+331 MASDTYVISLPMSLG

-391 RQGRDER
+391 QQGRDER

-464 LGLFLGVSLWFV
+464 LGLALGVSLWFV
-476 TLLVESGL
+476 TLLAESGL
-484 LAGSPLAELL
+484 LAGSPLEALL
-494 APPDWPAFRELS
+494 APPDWPAFRDLS

-517 FNLLGYVAGSL
+517 LNLLGYVAGSL
-528 LSRPAVSERLQAAN
+528 LSRAAVSERLQAAN
-542 FVGKPSRDTA
+542 FVGKPSRDTT

-656 GAIEHIGQGI
+656 GAIEHMGQGI
-666 SVVDRELRLVA
+666 SVVDRELKLVA

-685 FHYPPGLIQAGR
+685 FHYPPGLIQMGR
-697 PIEEIIRYN
+697 SIEEIIRYN
-706 AQQGLC
+706 AEQGLC
-712 GPGDIEEHVARRVAF
+712 GPGDIEAHVARRVAF
-727 MKRGSAHIS
+727 MLRGSPHIS

-783 ARVAERTREL
+783 ARVAERTHEL

-803 NQQVERANQSKS
+803 NQQVERANHSKS

-833 LFTSSLLEMLPD
+833 LFTSSLLEMLPPRD
-845 AGEQAR
+845 ETAR

-883 RKLDFALRDLLDNL
+883 KKLDFALHDVFDNL

-907 GGIHFS
+907 GGIQFS
-913 VVESKHAVH
+913 VVESKLAVY

-953 RMGKKIRIEVW
+953 RLGDKVRIEVW
-964 DNGPGIPQD
+964 DNGPGIPAD

-998 GLAIARGISQVLGHQ
+998 GLAIARGIALVLGHN
-1013 LTLQSWPGKGSVF
+1013 LTLRSWPGAGSVF
-1026 AVTLN
+1026 AITLN
-1031 LATRPVVPQQL
+1031 LATRPVATTQVAAPAL
-1042 MVPVVRDSQLEGVA
+1042 RDSQLEGVR
-1056 VLCIDNERDILTAMS
+1056 VLCIDNEGDILIAMHS
-1071 TLLGRWGCEVRCAVD
+1071 LLGRWGCEVVCAQSQAQAED
-1086 LAEAEALVADG
+1086 LIAGG
-1097 FVPRLVLSDYHLDD
+1097 FLPQLVLSDYHLDD
-1111 GKTGLEALAALQQ
+1111 GKTGLQALHMLRLAH
-1124 VCGDELGGIII
+1124 GNDIGGIII
-1135 SADRKSELQVQIRER
+1135 SADRKSELQAQIREH

-1169 SLLLR
+1169 SILRPAKLDDDHETSNSSDF

>member
-1 MAVASLDWRGC
+1 
-12 IQKLNI
+12 
-18 YKGLSMHQGWL
+18 
-29 LIGLSLT
+29 
-36 YLGLLFLIAFVAD
+36 
-49 KHKRR
+49 
-54 RLKGQPLLYSLS
+54 
-66 LAVYCTSW
+66 
-74 TFFGTVG
+74 
-81 QASESPWSPVP
+81 
-92 IYLGPMLVFLFGW
+92 
-105 RLLARLIL
+105 
-113 VAKREHITS
+113 
-122 IADFIAARY
+122 
-131 GKSQRLAMV
+131 MV

-168 VNSGGISPTSN
+168 ANSVPAGPTGN
-179 TSELALGVTL
+179 TAGLALGVAL

-213 VAIAFESVVKLLAFI
+213 VAIAFESVVKLLAFM

-233 ALWLILSKPGE
+233 ALWLILSKPSQ
-244 AHEQVTRDFF
+244 ARTLVASDFLD
-254 AQVVAV
+254 AVVAV
-260 SPGNLLELA
+260 TPGSLLELA
-269 IYTVLAM
+269 IYTLVAM

-304 IFPLYLF
+304 LFPLYLF

-325 QWVGAD
+325 QWVGAG
-331 MASDTYVISLPMALG
+331 MASDTYVISLPMSLG
-346 FDGMAMLAF
+346 FDGMALLAF

-391 RQGRDER
+391 QQGRDER

-464 LGLFLGVSLWFV
+464 LGLALGVSLWFA
-476 TLLVESGL
+476 TLLAESGL
-484 LAGSPLAELL
+484 LAGSPLAALL
-494 APPDWPAFRELS
+494 APPDWPAFRDLS

-517 FNLLGYVAGSL
+517 LNLIGYVAGSL
-528 LSRPAVSERLQAAN
+528 LSQAAVSERLQAAN
-542 FVGKPSRDTA
+542 FVGKPSRDTT

-656 GAIEHIGQGI
+656 GAIEHMGQGI
-666 SVVDRELRLVA
+666 SVVDRELKLVA

-685 FHYPPGLIQAGR
+685 FHYPPGLIQVGR

-706 AQQGLC
+706 AEQGLC
-712 GPGDIEEHVARRVAF
+712 GPGDVEAHVARRVAF
-727 MKRGSAHIS
+727 MQRGSQHIS

-783 ARVAERTREL
+783 ARVAERTHEL

-803 NQQVERANQSKS
+803 NQQVERANHSKS

-833 LFTSSLLEMLPD
+833 LFTSSLLEMLPPAD
-845 AGEQAR
+845 EPAR

-883 RKLDFALRDLLDNL
+883 KKLDFALRDVFDNL

-907 GGIHFS
+907 GGIQFS
-913 VVESKHAVH
+913 VVESGVAVY

-953 RMGKKIRIEVW
+953 RLGDKVRIEVW
-964 DNGPGIPQD
+964 DNGPGIPAD

-984 LDHSRTAKEQGLGL
+984 LDHSRTAREQGLGL
-998 GLAIARGISQVLGHQ
+998 GLAIARGIALVLGHN
-1013 LTLQSWPGKGSVF
+1013 LTLRSWPGAGSVF
-1026 AVTLN
+1026 AITLN
-1031 LATRPVVPQQL
+1031 LATRPVATTQVAAPTQ
-1042 MVPVVRDSQLEGVA
+1042 RDSQLEGIR
-1056 VLCIDNERDILTAMS
+1056 VLCIDNESDILIAMHS
-1071 TLLGRWGCEVRCAVD
+1071 LLGRWGCEVVCAQSLAQAED
-1086 LAEAEALVADG
+1086 LIAGG
-1097 FVPRLVLSDYHLDD
+1097 FLPQLVLSDYHLDD
-1111 GKTGLEALAALQQ
+1111 GKTGLQALHMLRLAH
-1124 VCGDELGGIII
+1124 GNDIGGIII
-1135 SADRKSELQVQIRER
+1135 SADRKSELQAQIREH

-1169 SLLLR
+1169 SILRPAKLDDDHETGNSSEF

>member
-1 MAVASLDWRGC
+1 
-12 IQKLNI
+12 
-18 YKGLSMHQGWL
+18 MHQGWL
-29 LIGLSLT
+29 LIGLSLA
-36 YLGLLFLIAFVAD
+36 YLGLLFLIAYVAD
-49 KHKRR
+49 KNKRR

-168 VNSGGISPTSN
+168 ANSVSAGPTGN
-179 TSELALGVTL
+179 TAGLALGVAL
-189 LLALFSILFGTRHL
+189 LLALFSILFGTRNL

-213 VAIAFESVVKLLAFI
+213 VAIAFESVVKLLAFVT
-228 AVGGF
+228 VGGF
-233 ALWLILSKPGE
+233 ALWLILSKPSQ
-244 AHEQVTRDFF
+244 ARTLVASDFLD
-254 AQVVAV
+254 AVVAV
-260 SPGNLLELA
+260 TPGGLLELA
-269 IYTVLAM
+269 IYTLVAM

-304 IFPLYLF
+304 LFPLYLF

-318 PLALAGK
+318 PLTLAGK
-325 QWVGAD
+325 QWVGAG
-331 MASDTYVISLPMALG
+331 MASDTYVISLPMSLG

-391 RQGRDER
+391 QQGRDER

-464 LGLFLGVSLWFV
+464 LGLALGVSLWFV
-476 TLLVESGL
+476 TLLAESGL
-484 LAGSPLAELL
+484 LAGSPLESLL
-494 APPDWPAFRELS
+494 APPDWPAFRDLS

-517 FNLLGYVAGSL
+517 LNLLGYVAGSL
-528 LSRPAVSERLQAAN
+528 LSRAAVSERLQAAN
-542 FVGKPSRDTA
+542 FVGKPSRDTT

-656 GAIEHIGQGI
+656 GAIEHMGQGI
-666 SVVDRELRLVA
+666 SVVDRELKLVA

-685 FHYPPGLIQAGR
+685 FHYPPGLIQMGR
-697 PIEEIIRYN
+697 SIEEIIRYN
-706 AQQGLC
+706 AEQGLC
-712 GPGDIEEHVARRVAF
+712 GPGDIEAHVARRVAF
-727 MKRGSAHIS
+727 MLRGSPHIS

-783 ARVAERTREL
+783 ARVAERTHEL

-803 NQQVERANQSKS
+803 NQQVERANHSKS

-833 LFTSSLLEMLPD
+833 LFTSSLLEMLPPRD
-845 AGEQAR
+845 ETAR

-883 RKLDFALRDLLDNL
+883 KKLDFALHDVFDNL

-907 GGIHFS
+907 GGIQFS
-913 VVESKHAVH
+913 VVESKLAVY

-953 RMGKKIRIEVW
+953 RLGDKVRIEVW
-964 DNGPGIPQD
+964 DNGPGIPAD

-998 GLAIARGISQVLGHQ
+998 GLAIARGIALVLGHN
-1013 LTLQSWPGKGSVF
+1013 LTLRSWPGAGSVF
-1026 AVTLN
+1026 AITLN
-1031 LATRPVVPQQL
+1031 LATRPVATTQVAAPAQ
-1042 MVPVVRDSQLEGVA
+1042 RDSQLEGIR
-1056 VLCIDNERDILTAMS
+1056 VLCIDNESDILIAMHS
-1071 TLLGRWGCEVRCAVD
+1071 LLGRWGCEVVCAQSLVQAED
-1086 LAEAEALVADG
+1086 LIAGG
-1097 FVPRLVLSDYHLDD
+1097 FLPQLVLSDYHLDD
-1111 GKTGLEALAALQQ
+1111 GKTGLQALHMLRLAH
-1124 VCGDELGGIII
+1124 GNDIGGIII
-1135 SADRKSELQVQIRER
+1135 SADRKSELQAQIREH

-1169 SLLLR
+1169 SILRPAKLDDDHETSNSSDF

>member
-1 MAVASLDWRGC
+1 
-12 IQKLNI
+12 
-18 YKGLSMHQGWL
+18 MHQGWL

-49 KHKRR
+49 KHKRH

-213 VAIAFESVVKLLAFI
+213 VAIAFESMVKLLAFI

-464 LGLFLGVSLWFV
+464 LGLSLGVSLWFV

-712 GPGDIEEHVARRVAF
+712 GPGDIEDHVARRVAF

-883 RKLDFALRDLLDNL
+883 KKLDFALRDLLDNL

-941 YNPGGRVLLGCR
+941 YNPRGRVLLGCR
-953 RMGKKIRIEVW
+953 RMGEKIRIEVW

-973 KQEAIF
+973 KREAIF

-1031 LATRPVVPQQL
+1031 LATRPVTAHQL
-1042 MVPVVRDSQLEGVA
+1042 AAPVVRDSQLEGVA

-1097 FVPRLVLSDYHLDD
+1097 FLPRLVLSDYHLDD
-1111 GKTGLEALAALQQ
+1111 GKTGLEAIAALQQ
-1124 VCGDELGGIII
+1124 VCGDEPGGIII

>member
-1 MAVASLDWRGC
+1 
-12 IQKLNI
+12 
-18 YKGLSMHQGWL
+18 MHQGWL

-49 KHKRR
+49 KHKRH

-140 IALIAIMGILPYLV
+140 ISLIAIMGILPYLV

-464 LGLFLGVSLWFV
+464 LGLSLGVSLWFV

-712 GPGDIEEHVARRVAF
+712 GPGDIEDHVARRVAF

-883 RKLDFALRDLLDNL
+883 KKLDFALRDLLDNL

-953 RMGKKIRIEVW
+953 RMGEKIRIEVW

-1031 LATRPVVPQQL
+1031 LATRPVTAHQL
-1042 MVPVVRDSQLEGVA
+1042 AAPVVRDSQLEGVA

-1086 LAEAEALVADG
+1086 LAEAEALMAEG

-1111 GKTGLEALAALQQ
+1111 GKTGLEALAALQR

>member
-1 MAVASLDWRGC
+1 
-12 IQKLNI
+12 
-18 YKGLSMHQGWL
+18 MHQGWL
-29 LIGLSLT
+29 LIGLSLA
-36 YLGLLFLIAFVAD
+36 YLGLLFLIAYVAD
-49 KHKRR
+49 KSKRR

-168 VNSGGISPTSN
+168 ANSVSAGPTGN
-179 TSELALGVTL
+179 TAGLALGVAL
-189 LLALFSILFGTRHL
+189 LLALFSILFGTRNL

-213 VAIAFESVVKLLAFI
+213 VAIAFESVVKLLAFVT
-228 AVGGF
+228 VGGF
-233 ALWLILSKPGE
+233 ALWLILSKPSQ
-244 AHEQVTRDFF
+244 ARTLVASDFLD
-254 AQVVAV
+254 AVVAV
-260 SPGNLLELA
+260 TPGGLLELA
-269 IYTVLAM
+269 IYTLVAM

-304 IFPLYLF
+304 LFPLYLF

-325 QWVGAD
+325 QWVGAG
-331 MASDTYVISLPMALG
+331 MASDTYVISLPMSLG

-391 RQGRDER
+391 QQGRDER

-464 LGLFLGVSLWFV
+464 LGLALGVSLWFV
-476 TLLVESGL
+476 TLLAESGL
-484 LAGSPLAELL
+484 LAGSPLESLL
-494 APPDWPAFRELS
+494 APPDWPAFRDLS

-517 FNLLGYVAGSL
+517 LNLLGYVAGSL
-528 LSRPAVSERLQAAN
+528 LSRAAVSERLQAAN
-542 FVGKPSRDTA
+542 FVGKPSRDTT

-656 GAIEHIGQGI
+656 GAIEHMGQGI
-666 SVVDRELRLVA
+666 SVVDRELKLVA

-685 FHYPPGLIQAGR
+685 FHYPPGLIQMGR
-697 PIEEIIRYN
+697 SIEEIIRYN
-706 AQQGLC
+706 AEQGLC
-712 GPGDIEEHVARRVAF
+712 GPGDIEAQVARRVAF
-727 MKRGSAHIS
+727 MLRGSPHIS

-783 ARVAERTREL
+783 ARVAERTHEL

-803 NQQVERANQSKS
+803 NQQVERANHSKS

-833 LFTSSLLEMLPD
+833 LFTSSLLEMLPPRD
-845 AGEQAR
+845 ETAR

-883 RKLDFALRDLLDNL
+883 KKLDFALHDVFDNL

-907 GGIHFS
+907 GGIQFS
-913 VVESKHAVH
+913 VVESKLAVY

-953 RMGKKIRIEVW
+953 RLGDKVRIEVW
-964 DNGPGIPQD
+964 DNGPGIPAD

-998 GLAIARGISQVLGHQ
+998 GLAIARGIALVLGHN
-1013 LTLQSWPGKGSVF
+1013 LTLRSWPGVGSVF
-1026 AVTLN
+1026 AITLN
-1031 LATRPVVPQQL
+1031 LATRPVATTQVAAPAL
-1042 MVPVVRDSQLEGVA
+1042 RDSQLEGIR
-1056 VLCIDNERDILTAMS
+1056 VLCIDNESDILIAMHS
-1071 TLLGRWGCEVRCAVD
+1071 LLGRWGCEVVCAQSLVQAED
-1086 LAEAEALVADG
+1086 LIAGG
-1097 FVPRLVLSDYHLDD
+1097 FLPQLVLSDYHLDD
-1111 GKTGLEALAALQQ
+1111 GKTGLQALHMLRLAH
-1124 VCGDELGGIII
+1124 GNDIGGIII
-1135 SADRKSELQVQIRER
+1135 SADRKSELQAQIREH

-1169 SLLLR
+1169 SILRPAKLDDDHETSNSSDF

>member
-1 MAVASLDWRGC
+1 
-12 IQKLNI
+12 
-18 YKGLSMHQGWL
+18 MHQGWL
-29 LIGLSLT
+29 LIGLSLA
-36 YLGLLFLIAFVAD
+36 YLGLLFLIAYVAD
-49 KHKRR
+49 KNKRR

-140 IALIAIMGILPYLV
+140 ITLIAIMGILPYLV

-168 VNSGGISPTSN
+168 ANSVSAGPTGN
-179 TSELALGVTL
+179 TAGLALGVAL
-189 LLALFSILFGTRHL
+189 LLALFSILFGTRNL

-213 VAIAFESVVKLLAFI
+213 VAIAFESVVKLLAFVT
-228 AVGGF
+228 VGGF
-233 ALWLILSKPGE
+233 ALWLILSQPSQ
-244 AHEQVTRDFF
+244 ARTLVASDFLD
-254 AQVVAV
+254 AVVAV
-260 SPGNLLELA
+260 TPGGLLELA
-269 IYTVLAM
+269 IYTLVAM

-304 IFPLYLF
+304 LFPLYLF

-325 QWVGAD
+325 QWVGAG
-331 MASDTYVISLPMALG
+331 MASDTYVISLPMSLG

-391 RQGRDER
+391 QQGRDER

-464 LGLFLGVSLWFV
+464 LGLALGVSLWFA
-476 TLLVESGL
+476 TLLAESGL
-484 LAGSPLAELL
+484 LAGSPLEALL
-494 APPDWPAFRELS
+494 APPDWPAVRDLS

-517 FNLLGYVAGSL
+517 LNLLGYVAGSL
-528 LSRPAVSERLQAAN
+528 LSRAAVSERLQAAN
-542 FVGKPSRDTA
+542 FVGKPSRDTT

-656 GAIEHIGQGI
+656 GAIEHMGQGI
-666 SVVDRELRLVA
+666 SVVDRELKLVA

-685 FHYPPGLIQAGR
+685 FHYPPGLIQMGR
-697 PIEEIIRYN
+697 SIEEIIRYN
-706 AQQGLC
+706 AEQGLC
-712 GPGDIEEHVARRVAF
+712 GPGDIEAHVARRVAF
-727 MKRGSAHIS
+727 MLRGSPHIS

-783 ARVAERTREL
+783 ARVAERTHEL

-803 NQQVERANQSKS
+803 NQQVERANHSKS

-833 LFTSSLLEMLPD
+833 LFTSSLLEMLPPRD
-845 AGEQAR
+845 ETAR

-883 RKLDFALRDLLDNL
+883 KKLDFALHDVFDNL

-907 GGIHFS
+907 GGIQFS
-913 VVESKHAVH
+913 VVESKLAVY

-953 RMGKKIRIEVW
+953 RLGDKVRIEVW
-964 DNGPGIPQD
+964 DNGPGIPLD

-998 GLAIARGISQVLGHQ
+998 GLAIARGIALVLGHN
-1013 LTLQSWPGKGSVF
+1013 LTLRSWPGAGSVF
-1026 AVTLN
+1026 AITLN
-1031 LATRPVVPQQL
+1031 LATRPVATTQVAAPAL
-1042 MVPVVRDSQLEGVA
+1042 RDSQLEGVR
-1056 VLCIDNERDILTAMS
+1056 VLCIDNEGDILIAMHS
-1071 TLLGRWGCEVRCAVD
+1071 LLGRWGCEVVCAQSQAQAED
-1086 LAEAEALVADG
+1086 LIAGG
-1097 FVPRLVLSDYHLDD
+1097 FLPQLVLSDYHLDD
-1111 GKTGLEALAALQQ
+1111 GKTGLQALHMLRLAH
-1124 VCGDELGGIII
+1124 GNDIGGIII
-1135 SADRKSELQVQIRER
+1135 SADRKSELQAQIREH

-1169 SLLLR
+1169 SILRPAKLDDDHETSNSSDF

>member
-1 MAVASLDWRGC
+1 
-12 IQKLNI
+12 
-18 YKGLSMHQGWL
+18 MHQGWL
-29 LIGLSLT
+29 LIGLSLS
-36 YLGLLFLIAFVAD
+36 YLGLLFLIAYVAD
-49 KHKRR
+49 KNKRR

-168 VNSGGISPTSN
+168 ANSVPAGPTGN
-179 TSELALGVTL
+179 TAGLALGVAL

-213 VAIAFESVVKLLAFI
+213 VAIAFESVVKLLAFM

-233 ALWLILSKPGE
+233 ALWLILSKPSQ
-244 AHEQVTRDFF
+244 ARTLVASDFLD
-254 AQVVAV
+254 AVVAV
-260 SPGNLLELA
+260 TPGSLLELA
-269 IYTVLAM
+269 IYTLVAM

-304 IFPLYLF
+304 LFPFYLF

-325 QWVGAD
+325 QWVGAG
-331 MASDTYVISLPMALG
+331 MASDTYVISLPMSLG
-346 FDGMAMLAF
+346 FDGMALLAF

-391 RQGRDER
+391 QQGRDER

-464 LGLFLGVSLWFV
+464 LGLALGVSLWFA
-476 TLLVESGL
+476 TLLAESGL
-484 LAGSPLAELL
+484 LAGSPLAALL
-494 APPDWPAFRELS
+494 APPDWPAFRDLS

-517 FNLLGYVAGSL
+517 LNLIGYVAGSL
-528 LSRPAVSERLQAAN
+528 LSQAAVSERLQAAN
-542 FVGKPSRDTA
+542 FVGKPSRDTT

-656 GAIEHIGQGI
+656 GAIEHMGQGI
-666 SVVDRELRLVA
+666 SVVDRELKLVA

-685 FHYPPGLIQAGR
+685 FHYPPGLIQVGR

-706 AQQGLC
+706 AEQGLC
-712 GPGDIEEHVARRVAF
+712 GPGDVEAHVARRVAF
-727 MKRGSAHIS
+727 MQRGSQHIS

-783 ARVAERTREL
+783 ARVAERTHEL

-803 NQQVERANQSKS
+803 NQQVERANHSKS

-833 LFTSSLLEMLPD
+833 LFTSSLLEMLPPAD
-845 AGEQAR
+845 EPAR

-883 RKLDFALRDLLDNL
+883 KKLDFALRDVFDNL

-907 GGIHFS
+907 GGIQFS
-913 VVESKHAVH
+913 VVESGVAVY

-953 RMGKKIRIEVW
+953 RLGDKVRIEVW
-964 DNGPGIPQD
+964 DNGPGIPAD

-984 LDHSRTAKEQGLGL
+984 LDHSRTAREQGLGL
-998 GLAIARGISQVLGHQ
+998 GLAIARGIALVLGHN
-1013 LTLQSWPGKGSVF
+1013 LTLRSWPGAGSVF
-1026 AVTLN
+1026 AITLN
-1031 LATRPVVPQQL
+1031 LATRPVATTQVAAPTQ
-1042 MVPVVRDSQLEGVA
+1042 RDSQLEGIR
-1056 VLCIDNERDILTAMS
+1056 VLCIDNESDILIAMHS
-1071 TLLGRWGCEVRCAVD
+1071 LLGRWGCEVVCAQSLAQAED
-1086 LAEAEALVADG
+1086 LIAGG
-1097 FVPRLVLSDYHLDD
+1097 FLPQLVLSDYHLDD
-1111 GKTGLEALAALQQ
+1111 GKTGLQALHMLRLAH
-1124 VCGDELGGIII
+1124 GNDIGGIII
-1135 SADRKSELQVQIRER
+1135 SADRKSELQAQIREH

-1169 SLLLR
+1169 SILRPAKLDDDHETGNSSEF

>member
-1 MAVASLDWRGC
+1 
-12 IQKLNI
+12 
-18 YKGLSMHQGWL
+18 MHQGWL
-29 LIGLSLT
+29 LIGLSLS
-36 YLGLLFLIAFVAD
+36 YLGLLFLIAYVAD
-49 KHKRR
+49 KNKRR

-168 VNSGGISPTSN
+168 ANSVPAGPTGN
-179 TSELALGVTL
+179 TAGLALGVAL

-213 VAIAFESVVKLLAFI
+213 VAIAFESVVKLLAFM

-233 ALWLILSKPGE
+233 ALWLILSKPSQ
-244 AHEQVTRDFF
+244 ARTLVASDFLD
-254 AQVVAV
+254 AVVAV
-260 SPGNLLELA
+260 TPGSLLELA
-269 IYTVLAM
+269 IYTLVAM

-304 IFPLYLF
+304 LFPLYLF

-325 QWVGAD
+325 QWVGAG
-331 MASDTYVISLPMALG
+331 MASDTYVISLPMSLG
-346 FDGMAMLAF
+346 FDGMALLAF

-391 RQGRDER
+391 QQGRDER

-464 LGLFLGVSLWFV
+464 LGLALGVSLWFA
-476 TLLVESGL
+476 TLLAESGL
-484 LAGSPLAELL
+484 LAGSPLAALL
-494 APPDWPAFRELS
+494 APPDWPAFRDLS

-517 FNLLGYVAGSL
+517 LNLIGYVAGSL
-528 LSRPAVSERLQAAN
+528 LSQAAVSERLQAAN
-542 FVGKPSRDTA
+542 FVGKPSRDTT

-656 GAIEHIGQGI
+656 GAIEHMGQGI
-666 SVVDRELRLVA
+666 SVVDRELKLVA

-685 FHYPPGLIQAGR
+685 FHYPPGLIQVGR

-706 AQQGLC
+706 AEQGLC
-712 GPGDIEEHVARRVAF
+712 GPGDVEAHVARRVAF
-727 MKRGSAHIS
+727 MQRGSQHIS

-783 ARVAERTREL
+783 ARVAERTHEL

-803 NQQVERANQSKS
+803 NQQVERANHSKS

-833 LFTSSLLEMLPD
+833 LFTSSLLEMLPPAD
-845 AGEQAR
+845 EPAR

-883 RKLDFALRDLLDNL
+883 KKLDFALRDVFDNL

-907 GGIHFS
+907 GGIQFS
-913 VVESKHAVH
+913 VVESGVAVY

-953 RMGKKIRIEVW
+953 RLGDKVRIEVW
-964 DNGPGIPQD
+964 DNGPGIPAD

-984 LDHSRTAKEQGLGL
+984 LDHSRTAREQGLGL
-998 GLAIARGISQVLGHQ
+998 GLAIARGIALVLGHN
-1013 LTLQSWPGKGSVF
+1013 LTLRSWPGAGSVF
-1026 AVTLN
+1026 AITLN
-1031 LATRPVVPQQL
+1031 LATRPVATTQVAAPTQ
-1042 MVPVVRDSQLEGVA
+1042 RDSQLEGIR
-1056 VLCIDNERDILTAMS
+1056 VLCIDNESDILIAMHS
-1071 TLLGRWGCEVRCAVD
+1071 LLGRWGCEVVCAQSLAQAED
-1086 LAEAEALVADG
+1086 LIAGG
-1097 FVPRLVLSDYHLDD
+1097 FLPQLVLSDYHLDD
-1111 GKTGLEALAALQQ
+1111 GKTGLQALHMLRLAH
-1124 VCGDELGGIII
+1124 GNDIGGIII
-1135 SADRKSELQVQIRER
+1135 SADRKSELQAQIREH

-1169 SLLLR
+1169 SILRPAKLDDDHETGYSSEF

>member
-1 MAVASLDWRGC
+1 
-12 IQKLNI
+12 
-18 YKGLSMHQGWL
+18 MHQGWL
-29 LIGLSLT
+29 LIGLSLS
-36 YLGLLFLIAFVAD
+36 YLGLLFLIAYVAD
-49 KHKRR
+49 KNKRR

-168 VNSGGISPTSN
+168 ANSVPAGPTGN
-179 TSELALGVTL
+179 TAGLALGVAL

-213 VAIAFESVVKLLAFI
+213 VAIAFESVVKLLAFM

-233 ALWLILSKPGE
+233 ALWLILSKPSQ
-244 AHEQVTRDFF
+244 ARTLVASDFLD
-254 AQVVAV
+254 AVVAV
-260 SPGNLLELA
+260 TPGSLLELA
-269 IYTVLAM
+269 IYTLVAM

-304 IFPLYLF
+304 LFPLYLF

-325 QWVGAD
+325 QWVGAG
-331 MASDTYVISLPMALG
+331 MASDTYVISLPMSLG
-346 FDGMAMLAF
+346 FDGMALLAF

-391 RQGRDER
+391 QQGRDER

-464 LGLFLGVSLWFV
+464 LGLALGVSLWFA
-476 TLLVESGL
+476 TLLAESGL
-484 LAGSPLAELL
+484 LAGSPLAALL
-494 APPDWPAFRELS
+494 APPDWPAFRDLS

-517 FNLLGYVAGSL
+517 LNLIGYVAGSL
-528 LSRPAVSERLQAAN
+528 LSQAAVSERLQAAN
-542 FVGKPSRDTA
+542 FVGKPSRDTT

-656 GAIEHIGQGI
+656 GAIEHMGQGI
-666 SVVDRELRLVA
+666 SVVDRELKLVA

-685 FHYPPGLIQAGR
+685 FHYPPGLIQVGR

-706 AQQGLC
+706 AEQGLC
-712 GPGDIEEHVARRVAF
+712 GPGDVEAHVARRVAF
-727 MKRGSAHIS
+727 MQRGSQHIS

-783 ARVAERTREL
+783 ARVAERTHEL

-803 NQQVERANQSKS
+803 NQQVERANHSKS

-833 LFTSSLLEMLPD
+833 LFTSSLLEMLPPED
-845 AGEQAR
+845 EPAR

-883 RKLDFALRDLLDNL
+883 KKLDFALRDVFDNL

-907 GGIHFS
+907 GGIQFS
-913 VVESKHAVH
+913 VVESGVAVY

-953 RMGKKIRIEVW
+953 RLGDKVRIEVW
-964 DNGPGIPQD
+964 DNGPGIPAD

-984 LDHSRTAKEQGLGL
+984 LDHSRTAREQGLGL
-998 GLAIARGISQVLGHQ
+998 GLAIARGIALVLGHN
-1013 LTLQSWPGKGSVF
+1013 LTLRSWPGAGSVF
-1026 AVTLN
+1026 AITLN
-1031 LATRPVVPQQL
+1031 LATRPVATTQVAAPTQ
-1042 MVPVVRDSQLEGVA
+1042 RDSQLEGIR
-1056 VLCIDNERDILTAMS
+1056 VLCIDNESDILIAMHS
-1071 TLLGRWGCEVRCAVD
+1071 LLGRWGCEVVCAQSLAQAED
-1086 LAEAEALVADG
+1086 LIAGG
-1097 FVPRLVLSDYHLDD
+1097 FLPQLVLSDYHLDD
-1111 GKTGLEALAALQQ
+1111 GKTGLQALHMLRLAH
-1124 VCGDELGGIII
+1124 GNDIGGIII
-1135 SADRKSELQVQIRER
+1135 SADRKSELQAQIREH

-1169 SLLLR
+1169 SILRPAKLDDDHETGNSSEF

>member
-1 MAVASLDWRGC
+1 
-12 IQKLNI
+12 
-18 YKGLSMHQGWL
+18 MHQGWL
-29 LIGLSLT
+29 LIGMSLA

-49 KHKRR
+49 KSKRR

-140 IALIAIMGILPYLV
+140 ITLIAVMGILPYLV
-154 LQLKAIVTGLDLLM
+154 LQLKAIVTGLDMLM
-168 VNSGGISPTSN
+168 ANSVPVGPTGNTGG
-179 TSELALGVTL
+179 LALGVTMI
-189 LLALFSILFGTRHL
+189 LALFSILFGTRNL

-213 VAIAFESVVKLLAFI
+213 VAIAFESLVKLLAFM

-233 ALWLILSKPGE
+233 ALWLIIAKPSQ
-244 AHEQVTRDFF
+244 ARTLVASDFLD
-254 AQVVAV
+254 AVVAV
-260 SPGNLLELA
+260 SPGSLLELA
-269 IYTVLAM
+269 IYTLVAM

-304 IFPLYLF
+304 VFPLYLF
-311 VMGLFIW
+311 LMGLFIW

-325 QWVGAD
+325 QWVGAG
-331 MASDTYVISLPMALG
+331 MGSDTYVISLPMSLG
-346 FDGMAMLAF
+346 YDGMAMLAF

-391 RQGRDER
+391 QQGRDER
-398 LVRLL
+398 LMRLL

-411 LLILLAAWGLYLWLG
+411 LLILLAAWALYLWLG

-464 LGLFLGVSLWFV
+464 LGLSLGVSLWFL
-476 TLLVESGL
+476 TLLAESGL
-484 LAGSPLAELL
+484 LAGSPLEALL
-494 APPDWPAFRELS
+494 APPNWPAFRDLS

-512 FLSLL
+512 FISLL
-517 FNLLGYVAGSL
+517 LNLVGYVAGSL
-528 LSRPAVSERLQAAN
+528 LSRAAVSERLQAAN
-542 FVGKPSRDTA
+542 FVGKPSQDQA

-586 ERGGTLA
+586 EHGGTLA
-593 PQMQASAEL
+593 PQMQASADL

-656 GAIEHIGQGI
+656 GAIEHMGQGI
-666 SVVDRELRLVA
+666 SVVDRELKLVA

-685 FHYPPGLIQAGR
+685 FHYPPGLIQVGR
-697 PIEEIIRYN
+697 SIEEIIRYN
-706 AQQGLC
+706 AEQGLC
-712 GPGDIEEHVARRVAF
+712 GPGELEAHVARRVAF
-727 MKRGSAHIS
+727 MQRGSPHVS

-763 DITPFRDA
+763 DITPFRAA

-783 ARVAERTREL
+783 ARVAERTH
-793 SELNRQLLLV
+793 ELNRQLLLV
-803 NQQVERANQSKS
+803 NQQVERANHSKS

-833 LFTSSLLEMLPD
+833 LFTSSLLEMLPGVQG
-845 AGEQAR
+845 AEQRAEQVR

-883 RKLDFALRDLLDNL
+883 KKLDFALREVFDNL

-907 GGIHFS
+907 GDIQFS
-913 VVESKHAVH
+913 VVESKLAVY

-953 RMGKKIRIEVW
+953 RLGDKVRIEVW
-964 DNGPGIPQD
+964 DNGPGIPLD

-984 LDHSRTAKEQGLGL
+984 LDHSRTAREQGLGL
-998 GLAIARGISQVLGHQ
+998 GLAIARGISLVLGHP
-1013 LTLQSWPGKGSVF
+1013 LSLRSWPQAGSVF
-1026 AVTLN
+1026 SITLN
-1031 LATRPVVPQQL
+1031 LATRPVMPTQVAAPA
-1042 MVPVVRDSQLEGVA
+1042 VRDSQLEGIKI
-1056 VLCIDNERDILTAMS
+1056 LCIDNEEDILTAMHS
-1071 TLLGRWGCEVRCAVD
+1071 LLGRWGCEVVCAQSLAQAED
-1086 LAEAEALVADG
+1086 LIAGG
-1097 FVPRLVLSDYHLDD
+1097 FLPRLVLSDYHLDD
-1111 GKTGLEALAALQQ
+1111 GKTGLQALHMIRLAH
-1124 VCGDELGGIII
+1124 GNEIGGIII
-1135 SADRKSELQVQIRER
+1135 SADRKSELQAQIREH
-1150 GYGYISKP
+1150 GYGYVSKP

-1169 SLLLR
+1169 SLLLPIA

>member
-1 MAVASLDWRGC
+1 
-12 IQKLNI
+12 
-18 YKGLSMHQGWL
+18 MHQGWL
-29 LIGLSLT
+29 LIGLSLA
-36 YLGLLFLIAFVAD
+36 YLGLLFLIAYVAD
-49 KHKRR
+49 KSKRR

-140 IALIAIMGILPYLV
+140 ISLIAVMGILPYLV

-168 VNSGGISPTSN
+168 ANSVPAGPTGN
-179 TSELALGVTL
+179 TAELALGVAL
-189 LLALFSILFGTRHL
+189 LLALFSILFGTRNL

-213 VAIAFESVVKLLAFI
+213 VAIAFESVVKLLAFM

-233 ALWLILSKPGE
+233 ALWLIIARPSE
-244 AHEQVTRDFF
+244 ARTLVATDFLD
-254 AQVVAV
+254 AVVAV
-260 SPGNLLELA
+260 SPGSLLELA
-269 IYTVLAM
+269 IYTLVAM

-304 IFPLYLF
+304 LFPLYLF
-311 VMGLFIW
+311 LMGLFIW

-331 MASDTYVISLPMALG
+331 MASDTYVISLPMSLG

-391 RQGRDER
+391 QQGRDER
-398 LVRLL
+398 LMRLL

-411 LLILLAAWGLYLWLG
+411 LLILLAAWVLYLWLG

-464 LGLFLGVSLWFV
+464 LGLALGVSLWFL
-476 TLLVESGL
+476 TLLAESGL
-484 LAGSPLAELL
+484 LAGSPLEALL

-512 FLSLL
+512 FLSLSL
-517 FNLLGYVAGSL
+517 NLAGYVAGSL
-528 LSRPAVSERLQAAN
+528 LSRAGVSERLQAAN
-542 FVGKPSRDTA
+542 FVGKPSRDTT

-586 ERGGTLA
+586 EHGGTLA
-593 PQMQASAEL
+593 PQMQASADL

-656 GAIEHIGQGI
+656 GAIEHMGQGI

-685 FHYPPGLIQAGR
+685 FHYPHGLIQVGR
-697 PIEEIIRYN
+697 SIEEIIRYN
-706 AQQGLC
+706 AEQGLC
-712 GPGDIEEHVARRVAF
+712 GPGDIEAQVARRVAF
-727 MKRGSAHIS
+727 MKRGSPHVS

-763 DITPFRDA
+763 DITPFRAA

-783 ARVAERTREL
+783 ARVAERTHEL

-803 NQQVERANQSKS
+803 NQQVERANHSKS

-833 LFTSSLLEMLPD
+833 LFTSSLLEMLPQGGGQ
-845 AGEQAR
+845 GEEQRAEQVR

-883 RKLDFALRDLLDNL
+883 RKLDFALSDVLGNL

-907 GGIHFS
+907 GEIQFS
-913 VVESKHAVH
+913 VVESRLAVY

-953 RMGKKIRIEVW
+953 RLGDKVRIEVW
-964 DNGPGIPQD
+964 DNGPGIPLD

-984 LDHSRTAKEQGLGL
+984 LDHSRTAREQGLGL

-1013 LTLQSWPGKGSVF
+1013 LSLRSWPGAGSVF
-1026 AVTLN
+1026 AITLN
-1031 LATRPVVPQQL
+1031 LATRPVMPSQVAA
-1042 MVPVVRDSQLEGVA
+1042 PVVRDSQLEGIR
-1056 VLCIDNERDILTAMS
+1056 VLCIDNEEEILIAMAS
-1071 TLLGRWGCEVRCAVD
+1071 LLGRWGCEVRCAQNQ
-1086 LAEAEALVADG
+1086 EQALSLIGDG
-1097 FVPRLVLSDYHLDD
+1097 FLPQLVLSDYHLDD
-1111 GKTGLEALAALQQ
+1111 GKTGLQALHMIRLAH
-1124 VCGDELGGIII
+1124 GNGIGGIII
-1135 SADRKSELQVQIRER
+1135 SADRKSELQTQIRDHGF
-1150 GYGYISKP
+1150 GYVSKP

-1169 SLLLR
+1169 SLLLPIQ

>member
-1 MAVASLDWRGC
+1 
-12 IQKLNI
+12 
-18 YKGLSMHQGWL
+18 MHQGWL
-29 LIGLSLT
+29 LIGLSLA
-36 YLGLLFLIAFVAD
+36 YLGLLFLIAYVAD
-49 KHKRR
+49 KSKRR

-140 IALIAIMGILPYLV
+140 ISLIAVMGILPYLV

-168 VNSGGISPTSN
+168 ANSVPAGPTGN
-179 TSELALGVTL
+179 TAELALGVAL
-189 LLALFSILFGTRHL
+189 LLALFSILFGTRNL

-213 VAIAFESVVKLLAFI
+213 VAIAFESVVKLLAFM

-233 ALWLILSKPGE
+233 ALWLIIARPSE
-244 AHEQVTRDFF
+244 ARTLVAGDFLD
-254 AQVVAV
+254 AVVAV
-260 SPGNLLELA
+260 SPGSLLELA
-269 IYTVLAM
+269 IYTLVAM

-304 IFPLYLF
+304 LFPLYLF
-311 VMGLFIW
+311 LMGLFIW

-331 MASDTYVISLPMALG
+331 MASDTYVISLPMSLG

-391 RQGRDER
+391 QQGRDER
-398 LVRLL
+398 LMRLL

-411 LLILLAAWGLYLWLG
+411 LLILLAAWVLYLWLG

-464 LGLFLGVSLWFV
+464 LGLALGVSLWFV
-476 TLLVESGL
+476 TLLAESGL
-484 LAGSPLAELL
+484 LAGSPLEALL

-517 FNLLGYVAGSL
+517 LNLLGYVAGSL
-528 LSRPAVSERLQAAN
+528 LSRAAVSERLQAAN
-542 FVGKPSRDTA
+542 FVGKPSRDTT

-593 PQMQASAEL
+593 PQMQASADL

-656 GAIEHIGQGI
+656 GAIEHMGQGI
-666 SVVDRELRLVA
+666 SVVDRELKLVA

-685 FHYPPGLIQAGR
+685 FHYPHGLIQVGR
-697 PIEEIIRYN
+697 SIEEIIRYN
-706 AQQGLC
+706 AEQGLC
-712 GPGDIEEHVARRVAF
+712 GPGEIEAQVARRVAF
-727 MKRGSAHIS
+727 MKRGSPHVS

-763 DITPFRDA
+763 DITPFRAA

-783 ARVAERTREL
+783 ARVAERTHEL

-803 NQQVERANQSKS
+803 NQQVERANHSKS

-833 LFTSSLLEMLPD
+833 LFTSSLLEMLPQG
-845 AGEQAR
+845 GEQAAEQIR

-883 RKLDFALRDLLDNL
+883 KKLDFALSDVLGNL

-907 GGIHFS
+907 GEIQFS
-913 VVESKHAVH
+913 VVESRLAVY

-953 RMGKKIRIEVW
+953 RQGDKVRIEVW
-964 DNGPGIPQD
+964 DNGPGIPLD

-984 LDHSRTAKEQGLGL
+984 LDHSRTAREQGLGL

-1013 LTLQSWPGKGSVF
+1013 LSLRSWPGAGSVF
-1026 AVTLN
+1026 SITLN
-1031 LATRPVVPQQL
+1031 LATRPVTPSQL
-1042 MVPVVRDSQLEGVA
+1042 AAPVVRDSQLEGIR
-1056 VLCIDNERDILTAMS
+1056 VLCIDNEEEILIAMAS
-1071 TLLGRWGCEVRCAVD
+1071 LLGRWGCEVRCAQS
-1086 LAEAEALVADG
+1086 LEQAEEIIGAG
-1097 FVPRLVLSDYHLDD
+1097 FLPRLVLSDYHLDD
-1111 GKTGLEALAALQQ
+1111 GKTGLQALHMIRLAH
-1124 VCGDELGGIII
+1124 GNDIGGIII
-1135 SADRKSELQVQIRER
+1135 SADRKSELQTQIREHGF
-1150 GYGYISKP
+1150 GYVSKP

-1169 SLLLR
+1169 SLLLPIQ

>member
-1 MAVASLDWRGC
+1 
-12 IQKLNI
+12 
-18 YKGLSMHQGWL
+18 MHQGWL
-29 LIGLSLT
+29 LIGLSLA
-36 YLGLLFLIAFVAD
+36 YLGLLFLIAYVAD
-49 KHKRR
+49 KSKRR

-140 IALIAIMGILPYLV
+140 ISLIAVMGILPYLV

-168 VNSGGISPTSN
+168 ANSVPAGPTGN
-179 TSELALGVTL
+179 TAELALGVAL
-189 LLALFSILFGTRHL
+189 LLALFSILFGTRNL

-213 VAIAFESVVKLLAFI
+213 VAIAFESVVKLLAFM

-233 ALWLILSKPGE
+233 ALWLIIARPSE
-244 AHEQVTRDFF
+244 ARTLVATDFLD
-254 AQVVAV
+254 AVVAV
-260 SPGNLLELA
+260 SPGSLLELA
-269 IYTVLAM
+269 IYTLVAM

-304 IFPLYLF
+304 LFPLYLF

-325 QWVGAD
+325 QWVGAG
-331 MASDTYVISLPMALG
+331 MASDTYVISLPMSLG

-391 RQGRDER
+391 QQGRDER
-398 LVRLL
+398 LMRLL

-411 LLILLAAWGLYLWLG
+411 LLILLAAWVLYLWLG

-464 LGLFLGVSLWFV
+464 LGLALGVSLWFL
-476 TLLVESGL
+476 TLLAESGL
-484 LAGSPLAELL
+484 LAGSPLEALL

-517 FNLLGYVAGSL
+517 LNLLGYVAGSL
-528 LSRPAVSERLQAAN
+528 LSRAAVSERLQAAN
-542 FVGKPSRDTA
+542 FVGKPSRDTT

-586 ERGGTLA
+586 EHGGTLA
-593 PQMQASAEL
+593 PQMQASADL

-656 GAIEHIGQGI
+656 GAIEHMGQGI

-685 FHYPPGLIQAGR
+685 FHYPHGLIQVGR
-697 PIEEIIRYN
+697 SIEEIIRYN
-706 AQQGLC
+706 AEQGLC
-712 GPGDIEEHVARRVAF
+712 GPGDIEAQVARRVAF
-727 MKRGSAHIS
+727 MKRGSPHVS

-763 DITPFRDA
+763 DITPFRAA

-783 ARVAERTREL
+783 ARVAERTHEL

-803 NQQVERANQSKS
+803 NQQVERANHSKS

-833 LFTSSLLEMLPD
+833 LFTSSLLEMLPQGGGQ
-845 AGEQAR
+845 GEEQRAEQVR

-883 RKLDFALRDLLDNL
+883 RKLDFALSDVLGNL

-907 GGIHFS
+907 GEIQFS
-913 VVESKHAVH
+913 VVESRLAVY

-953 RMGKKIRIEVW
+953 RLGDKVRIEVW
-964 DNGPGIPQD
+964 DNGPGIPLD

-984 LDHSRTAKEQGLGL
+984 LDHSRTAREQGLGL

-1013 LTLQSWPGKGSVF
+1013 LSLRSWPGAGSVF
-1026 AVTLN
+1026 AITLN
-1031 LATRPVVPQQL
+1031 LATRPVMPSQVAA
-1042 MVPVVRDSQLEGVA
+1042 PVVRDSQLEGIR
-1056 VLCIDNERDILTAMS
+1056 VLCIDNEEEILIAMAS
-1071 TLLGRWGCEVRCAVD
+1071 LLGRWGCEVRCAQNQ
-1086 LAEAEALVADG
+1086 EQALSLIGDG
-1097 FVPRLVLSDYHLDD
+1097 FLPQLVLSDYHLDD
-1111 GKTGLEALAALQQ
+1111 GKTGLQALHMIRLAH
-1124 VCGDELGGIII
+1124 GNGIGGIII
-1135 SADRKSELQVQIRER
+1135 SADRKSELQTQIREHGF
-1150 GYGYISKP
+1150 GYVSKP

-1169 SLLLR
+1169 SLLLPIQ

>member
-1 MAVASLDWRGC
+1 
-12 IQKLNI
+12 
-18 YKGLSMHQGWL
+18 MHQGWL

-49 KHKRR
+49 KYKRHR
-54 RLKGQPLLYSLS
+54 MTGQPLLYSLS

-140 IALIAIMGILPYLV
+140 ISLIAIMGILPYLV

-168 VNSGGISPTSN
+168 ANSGGISPTSN

-233 ALWLILSKPGE
+233 ALWLIFSKPGV

-464 LGLFLGVSLWFV
+464 LGLSLGVSLWFV

-506 LGAWCI
+506 LGAWCT

-666 SVVDRELRLVA
+666 SVVDRDLKLVA

-697 PIEEIIRYN
+697 SIEEIIRYN

-712 GPGDIEEHVARRVAF
+712 GPGDIEDHVARRVAF

-783 ARVAERTREL
+783 ARVAERTHEL

-803 NQQVERANQSKS
+803 NQQVERANHSKS

-833 LFTSSLLEMLPD
+833 LFTSSLLEMLPA

-883 RKLDFALRDLLDNL
+883 KKLDFALRDLFDNL

-953 RMGKKIRIEVW
+953 RMGDKIRIEVW

-1031 LATRPVVPQQL
+1031 LATRPVTAHQL
-1042 MVPVVRDSQLEGVA
+1042 AAPVVRDSQLEGVA

-1086 LAEAEALVADG
+1086 LAEAEALLAEG

-1111 GKTGLEALAALQQ
+1111 GKTGLEALAALRQ
-1124 VCGDELGGIII
+1124 VCSDELGGIII
-1135 SADRKSELQVQIRER
+1135 SADRKSELQAQIREG

>member
-1 MAVASLDWRGC
+1 
-12 IQKLNI
+12 
-18 YKGLSMHQGWL
+18 MHQGWL
-29 LIGLSLT
+29 LIGLSLA
-36 YLGLLFLIAFVAD
+36 YLGLLFLIAYVAD
-49 KHKRR
+49 KSKRR

-168 VNSGGISPTSN
+168 ANSVSAGPTGN
-179 TSELALGVTL
+179 TAGLALGVAL
-189 LLALFSILFGTRHL
+189 LLALFSILFGTRNL

-213 VAIAFESVVKLLAFI
+213 VAIAFESVVKLLAFVT
-228 AVGGF
+228 VGGF
-233 ALWLILSKPGE
+233 ALWLILSKPSQ
-244 AHEQVTRDFF
+244 ARTLVASDFLD
-254 AQVVAV
+254 AVVAV
-260 SPGNLLELA
+260 TPGGLLELA
-269 IYTVLAM
+269 IYTLVAM

-304 IFPLYLF
+304 LFPLYLF

-325 QWVGAD
+325 QWVGAG
-331 MASDTYVISLPMALG
+331 MASDTYVISLPMSLG

-464 LGLFLGVSLWFV
+464 LGLALGVSLWFV
-476 TLLVESGL
+476 TLLAESGL
-484 LAGSPLAELL
+484 LAGSPLESLL
-494 APPDWPAFRELS
+494 APPDWPAFRDLS

-512 FLSLL
+512 FLSLFL
-517 FNLLGYVAGSL
+517 NLLGYVAGSL
-528 LSRPAVSERLQAAN
+528 LSRAAVSERLQAAN
-542 FVGKPSRDTA
+542 FVGKPSRDTT

-656 GAIEHIGQGI
+656 GAIEHMGQGI
-666 SVVDRELRLVA
+666 SVVDRELKLVA

-685 FHYPPGLIQAGR
+685 FHYPPGLIQMGR
-697 PIEEIIRYN
+697 SIEEIIRYN
-706 AQQGLC
+706 AEQGLC
-712 GPGDIEEHVARRVAF
+712 GPGDIEAQVARRVAF
-727 MKRGSAHIS
+727 MQRGSPHIS

-783 ARVAERTREL
+783 ARVAERTHEL

-803 NQQVERANQSKS
+803 NQQVERANHSKS

-833 LFTSSLLEMLPD
+833 LFTSSLLEMLPPRD
-845 AGEQAR
+845 ETAR

-883 RKLDFALRDLLDNL
+883 KKLDFALHDVFDNL

-907 GGIHFS
+907 GGIQFS
-913 VVESKHAVH
+913 VVESKLAVY

-953 RMGKKIRIEVW
+953 RLGDKVRIEVW
-964 DNGPGIPQD
+964 DNGPGIPAD

-998 GLAIARGISQVLGHQ
+998 GLAIARGIALVLGHN
-1013 LTLQSWPGKGSVF
+1013 LTLRSWPGAGSVF
-1026 AVTLN
+1026 AITLN
-1031 LATRPVVPQQL
+1031 LATRPVATTQVAAPAL
-1042 MVPVVRDSQLEGVA
+1042 RDSQLEGVR
-1056 VLCIDNERDILTAMS
+1056 VLCIDNEGDILIAMHS
-1071 TLLGRWGCEVRCAVD
+1071 LLGRWGCEVVCAQSQAQAED
-1086 LAEAEALVADG
+1086 LIAGG
-1097 FVPRLVLSDYHLDD
+1097 FLPQLVLSDYHLDD
-1111 GKTGLEALAALQQ
+1111 GKTGLQALHMLRLAH
-1124 VCGDELGGIII
+1124 GNDIGGIII
-1135 SADRKSELQVQIRER
+1135 SADRKSELQAQIREH

-1169 SLLLR
+1169 SILRPAKLDDDHETSNSSDF

>member
-1 MAVASLDWRGC
+1 
-12 IQKLNI
+12 
-18 YKGLSMHQGWL
+18 MHQGWL

-49 KHKRR
+49 KYKRH

-140 IALIAIMGILPYLV
+140 ISLIAIMGILPYLV

-168 VNSGGISPTSN
+168 ANSGGISPTSN

-213 VAIAFESVVKLLAFI
+213 VAIAFESLVKLLAFI

-542 FVGKPSRDTA
+542 FVGKTGRDTA

-586 ERGGTLA
+586 ERGGTLS

-697 PIEEIIRYN
+697 SIEEIIRYN

-712 GPGDIEEHVARRVAF
+712 GPGDIEDHVARRVAF

-783 ARVAERTREL
+783 ARVAERTHEL

-803 NQQVERANQSKS
+803 NQQVERANHSKS

-864 DLITDLLD
+864 DLISDLLD

-883 RKLDFALRDLLDNL
+883 KKLDFALHDLFDNL

-913 VVESKHAVH
+913 VVESKLAVH

-953 RMGKKIRIEVW
+953 RMGDKIRIEVW

-1031 LATRPVVPQQL
+1031 LATRPVTAHQL
-1042 MVPVVRDSQLEGVA
+1042 AAPVVRDSQLEGVA

-1111 GKTGLEALAALQQ
+1111 GKTGLEALAALQR

-1135 SADRKSELQVQIRER
+1135 SADRKSELQAQIREG